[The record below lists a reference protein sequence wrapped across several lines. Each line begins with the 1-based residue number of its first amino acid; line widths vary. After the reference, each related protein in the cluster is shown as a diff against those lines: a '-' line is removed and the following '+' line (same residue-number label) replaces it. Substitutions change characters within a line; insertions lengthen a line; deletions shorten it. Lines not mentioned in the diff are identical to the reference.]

1 MNLFRQ
7 QKFSIRK
14 FNVGIFSALIAT
26 VTFISINPTTASAAE
41 QNQPAQN
48 QPAQPAD
55 ANAQPNANAGAQ
67 ANPAAQPAAPANQG
81 QPAAQP
87 ANQGGQA
94 NPAGGTAQPAG
105 GAAQPAAGTAQ
116 PAGQGNQADPNNA
129 AQAQPGNQAAPA
141 NQAGQGNN
149 QATPANQ
156 TQPANAPAAAQPAA
170 PVAANAQT
178 QDPNAS
184 NTGEGSINTTLTFD
198 DPAIST
204 DENRQD
210 PTVTVTDKV
219 NGYSLINNGKI
230 GFVNSELRRSDMFDK
245 NNPQNYQARGNVAAL
260 GRVNA
265 NDSTDH
271 GNFNGISKTVNV
283 KPDSELIINFTT
295 MQTNSKQGATNL
307 VIKDAKKNTELATV
321 NVAKTGT
328 AHLFKVPTDA
338 DRLDLQFIPDNTA
351 VADASR
357 ITTNKDGYKY
367 YSFIDNVGL
376 FSGSH
381 LYVKNRDLA
390 PKATN
395 NKEYTINTEIGNNG
409 NFGASL
415 KSDQFKY
422 EVTLPQGV
430 TYVNDSLTTTFP
442 NGNEDS
448 TVLKNM
454 TVNYDQNA
462 NKVTFTSQGVTTA
475 RGTHTKEVLFPDKS
489 LKLSYKVNVA
499 NIDTPKNIDFNEKL
513 TYRTASDV
521 VINNAQPEVT
531 LTADP
536 FSVAVE
542 MNKDALQQQVNSQ
555 VDNSHYTTASIA
567 EYNKLKQQ
575 ADTILNEDANHVE
588 TANRASQT
596 DIDGLVTKLQAAL
609 IDNQA
614 AIAELDAKAQEK
626 VTAAQQSKK
635 VTQDE
640 VAALVTKINNDKNN
654 AIAEINKQT
663 TSQGVTTEKDNGIAV
678 LEQDVITP
686 TVKPQ
691 AKQDIIQAVTT
702 RKQQIKK
709 SNASL
714 QDEKDVANDKIGKIE
729 TKAIKDIGAAT
740 TNAQVEAIKTK
751 AINDI
756 NQTTPATTAKA
767 AALEEFDEV
776 VQAQI
781 DQAPLNPDTTNEE
794 VAEAIE
800 RINAAKVSGVKAI
813 ETTMTAQDLERVKN
827 EEISKIENI
836 TDSTQT
842 KMDAYNE
849 VKQAATARKAQ
860 NATVSNATNEEVAE
874 ADAAVEAAQ
883 KQGLHDI
890 QVVKSKQEVADTK
903 SKVLDKIN
911 AIQTQAKVKPAADTE
926 VENAYNTRKQEIQN
940 SNASTTEEKQ
950 AAYTELDTKKQEAR
964 TNLDTANS
972 NSEVAT
978 AKDNGIAAINQ
989 VQAATT
995 KKSDAKAEIAQKA
1008 SERKTAIEAMN
1019 DSTTEEQQ
1027 AAKDKVDQ
1035 AVVTAN
1041 ADIDNAAANADIDN
1055 AAANADVDN
1064 AKTTNEATIAAIT
1077 PDANVKPA
1085 AKQAIADKVQAQET
1099 AINANNG
1106 STTEEKEAAKQQV
1119 QTEKTTADTAIDGAH
1134 SNAEVEAAKNAEIA
1148 KIEAIQPAT
1157 TTKDDAK
1164 QAIATKANERKTAI
1178 AQTQDI
1184 TAEEI
1189 AAANA
1194 DVDNAVTQ
1202 ANSNIEAANSQNDVD
1217 QAKTTGETSI
1227 DQVTPTVNKKVTA
1240 RNEITAILNNKL
1252 QEIQATPDAT
1262 DEEKQAADAEANTEN
1277 GKANQA
1283 ISAAITNAQVDE
1295 AKANAEAAINAVTPK
1310 VVKKQAAK
1318 DEIDQLQATQTNVI
1332 NNDQN
1337 ATTEEKEAAIQQLAT
1352 AVTDA
1357 KNNITA
1363 ATDDNGVDQAK
1374 DAGKNSIQSTQP
1386 ATAVKLNAKNDVDQ
1400 AVTTQNQAID
1410 NTTGATTE
1418 EKNAAKDLVLKAKEK
1433 AYLDILNAQT
1443 TNDVTQIKDQAVTDI
1458 QGITADTTI
1467 KDVAK
1472 DELATKAN
1480 EQKALIAQTA
1490 DATTEEKEQA
1500 NQQVDAQ
1507 LTQGN
1512 QNIENAQS
1520 IDDVNTAKENA
1531 IQAIDPIQAS
1541 TDVKT
1546 NARAEL
1552 LTEMQNKIT
1561 EILSDNTT
1569 TNEEKGKDIEPV
1581 RATYEEGLNNI
1592 NTANTTGD
1600 VTTAKDTAV
1609 QKVQQLH
1616 ANPVKK
1622 PAGKTALDQAAA
1634 DRKTQIEQTPNASQ
1648 QEINDAKQEVDAALN
1663 QAKTNVD
1670 QSSTNEYVDNAVKEG
1685 KAKINAVKTFSE
1697 YKKDA
1702 LAKIADAY
1710 NAKVNEADNSNAS
1723 TSSEIAEAKQKLA
1736 ELKQTADQNVNQA
1749 TSKDDIEVQ
1758 IHNDLDNINDYTI
1771 PTGKKES
1778 ATTDL
1783 YAYADQKKNNI
1794 SADTNATQDEK
1805 QQAIKQ
1811 VDQNVQTALESINN
1825 GVDNGDVDDALT
1837 QGKAAIDAIQVDATV
1852 KPKANQAIEVKA
1864 EDTKESIDQSDQL
1877 TAEEKTEALAMIKQ
1891 ITDQAKQGITDATTT
1906 AEVEK
1911 AKAQGLEAFDNIQI
1925 DSTEKQKAI
1934 EELET
1939 ALDQIEAGV
1948 NVDAD
1953 ATTEEKEAFTN
1964 ALEDILSKATEDIS
1978 DQTTNAE
1985 IATVKNSALEQLK
1998 AQRINPE
2005 VKKNALEAIREVVNK
2020 QIEIIK
2026 NADADASAKE
2036 IARTDLGRYFDR
2048 FADKLDK
2055 TQTNAEVAELQ
2066 NVTIPAIEAIVPQN
2080 DPDANDTN
2088 NGIDNNDATANSNAN
2103 ATPENTGQP
2112 NVSETTDNGKAD
2124 ASPTTPNNSDA
2135 ATGETTATSAT
2146 DDANDKPQANNN
2158 SSVDAS
2164 TNSPTMDNDVTS
2176 KPEVESTNNGTTDKP
2191 VTETDN
2197 ATPAE
2202 STTNNNSTT
2211 TATNENAPTGSTAT
2225 APTTASTE
2233 AASSADSKDNASV
2246 NDSKQNAEVNN
2257 SAESQSTN
2265 GKVAQPKSENK
2276 AKAEKDGRDS
2286 TNQSMVE
2293 STTETL
2299 PSADITEPNV
2309 PSNTSKDKEE
2319 STTNQTDA
2327 GQLKSETNVASNEA
2341 DKSPSKADTE
2351 VSNKPSTSASS
2362 EAKDKMTSTNVSQ
2375 KDDTATAD
2383 TNDTQT
2389 SVGPVANN
2397 KAKDMQTNDTQKS
2410 VGSVANNKAT
2420 QNDGANAS
2428 PATVSNGSNSAN
2440 QDMLNV
2446 TKPEENKVKTKSA
2459 QQGKVNKPKQQAKTL
2474 PDTGMSHNDDLPY
2487 AELALGAGMAF
2498 LIRRFTKKDQQTEE

>member
-26 VTFISINPTTASAAE
+26 VTFISTNPTTASAAE

-55 ANAQPNANAGAQ
+55 ANTQPNANAGAQ
-67 ANPAAQPAAPANQG
+67 ANPAAQPA
-81 QPAAQP
+81 
-87 ANQGGQA
+87 NQGGQA
-94 NPAGGTAQPAG
+94 NPAGG
-105 GAAQPAAGTAQ
+105 AAQPNTQ

-129 AQAQPGNQAAPA
+129 AQAQPG
-141 NQAGQGNN
+141 N

-245 NNPQNYQARGNVAAL
+245 NNPQNYQAKGNVAAL

-415 KSDQFKY
+415 KADQFKY

-588 TANRASQT
+588 TANRASQA

-729 TKAIKDIGAAT
+729 TKAIKDIDAAT

-756 NQTTPATTAKA
+756 NQTAPATTAKA

-813 ETTMTAQDLERVKN
+813 EATTTAQDLERVKN

-950 AAYTELDTKKQEAR
+950 AAYTELDAKKQEAR
-964 TNLDTANS
+964 TNLDAANT
-972 NSEVAT
+972 NSDVTT

-1035 AVVTAN
+1035 VVVT
-1041 ADIDNAAANADIDN
+1041 ANADIDN

-1077 PDANVKPA
+1077 PDANVKPT

-1099 AINANNG
+1099 AIDANNG
-1106 STTEEKEAAKQQV
+1106 ATTEEKEAAKQQV
-1119 QTEKTTADTAIDGAH
+1119 QTEKTAADAAIDAAH
-1134 SNAEVEAAKNAEIA
+1134 SNVEVEAAKNAEIA

-1157 TTKDDAK
+1157 TTKDNAK

-1227 DQVTPTVNKKVTA
+1227 DQVTPTVNKKATA

-1252 QEIQATPDAT
+1252 QAIQATPDAT
-1262 DEEKQAADAEANTEN
+1262 NEEKQAADAEANTEN
-1277 GKANQA
+1277 GKAIQA
-1283 ISAAITNAQVDE
+1283 IAAATTNADVDE

-1337 ATTEEKEAAIQQLAT
+1337 ATNEEKEAAIQQLAT

-1386 ATAVKLNAKNDVDQ
+1386 ATAVKSNAKNDVDQ

-1433 AYLDILNAQT
+1433 AYQDILNAQT
-1443 TNDVTQIKDQAVTDI
+1443 TNDVTQIKDQAVADI

-1520 IDDVNTAKENA
+1520 IDDVNTAKDNA

-1561 EILSDNTT
+1561 EILNNNET
-1569 TNEEKGKDIEPV
+1569 TNEEKGNDIGPV
-1581 RATYEEGLNNI
+1581 RAAYEEGLNNI
-1592 NTANTTGD
+1592 NAATTTAD

-1622 PAGKTALDQAAA
+1622 PAGKKELDQAAA
-1634 DRKTQIEQTPNASQ
+1634 DKKTQIEQTPNASQ
-1648 QEINDAKQEVDAALN
+1648 Q
-1663 QAKTNVD
+1663 
-1670 QSSTNEYVDNAVKEG
+1670 
-1685 KAKINAVKTFSE
+1685 
-1697 YKKDA
+1697 
-1702 LAKIADAY
+1702 
-1710 NAKVNEADNSNAS
+1710 
-1723 TSSEIAEAKQKLA
+1723 EIAEAKQKLA

-1998 AQRINPE
+1998 AQRINPV

-2055 TQTNAEVAELQ
+2055 TQTNTEVAELQ

-2088 NGIDNNDATANSNAN
+2088 NGTDNNDATANSNAN

-2135 ATGETTATSAT
+2135 ATGETTVTSAT
-2146 DDANDKPQANNN
+2146 DDAKDKPQANNN
-2158 SSVDAS
+2158 SSADAS

-2176 KPEVESTNNGTTDKP
+2176 KPKVESTNNGTTDKP

-2211 TATNENAPTGSTAT
+2211 TATNENAPTGSTTT

-2319 STTNQTDA
+2319 STSNQTDA
-2327 GQLKSETNVASNEA
+2327 GQPKSETNVASNEA

-2389 SVGPVANN
+2389 SVGPDANN
-2397 KAKDMQTNDTQKS
+2397 KAMQN
-2410 VGSVANNKAT
+2410 G
-2420 QNDGANAS
+2420 GANAS
-2428 PATVSNGSNSAN
+2428 SATVSNGSHSMH
-2440 QDMLNV
+2440 QDMLKV
-2446 TKPEENKVKTKSA
+2446 TNTDDHQAKTKSA

>member
-55 ANAQPNANAGAQ
+55 ASAQPNANAGAQ
-67 ANPAAQPAAPANQG
+67 ANPTAQPAAPANQG
-81 QPAAQP
+81 GQADPA

-94 NPAGGTAQPAG
+94 TPAAGTT
-105 GAAQPAAGTAQ
+105 QPAAGTTQPAAGTTQ

-129 AQAQPGNQAAPA
+129 VQAQPGNQAAPA

-149 QATPANQ
+149 QATPNNAAPANQ

-170 PVAANAQT
+170 PVAANAQP
-178 QDPNAS
+178 QDPNAN

-204 DENRQD
+204 NDNRQD
-210 PTVTVTDKV
+210 PTVTVTDHV

-415 KSDQFKY
+415 KADQFKY

-555 VDNSHYTTASIA
+555 VDDSHYTTASIA

-588 TANRASQT
+588 TANRASQA

-663 TSQGVTTEKDNGIAV
+663 TAQGVTTEKDNGIAV

-729 TKAIKDIGAAT
+729 TKAIKDIDAAT

-756 NQTTPATTAKA
+756 NQTAPATTAKA

-800 RINAAKVSGVKAI
+800 RINKAKVSGVKAI
-813 ETTMTAQDLERVKN
+813 EATTTAQELERVKN
-827 EEISKIENI
+827 EEIFKIENI

-842 KMDAYNE
+842 KMDAYKE

-860 NATVSNATNEEVAE
+860 NATVSNATDEEVAE
-874 ADAAVEAAQ
+874 ANAAVDAAQTE
-883 KQGLHDI
+883 GLHDI
-890 QVVKSKQEVADTK
+890 QVVKSQQEVADTK
-903 SKVLDKIN
+903 AKVLDKIN
-911 AIQTQAKVKPAADTE
+911 AIQTQARVKPAADRE
-926 VENAYNTRKQEIQN
+926 VDNAYNTRKQEIQN
-940 SNASTTEEKQ
+940 SNAS
-950 AAYTELDTKKQEAR
+950 
-964 TNLDTANS
+964 
-972 NSEVAT
+972 
-978 AKDNGIAAINQ
+978 
-989 VQAATT
+989 
-995 KKSDAKAEIAQKA
+995 
-1008 SERKTAIEAMN
+1008 
-1019 DSTTEEQQ
+1019 
-1027 AAKDKVDQ
+1027 
-1035 AVVTAN
+1035 
-1041 ADIDNAAANADIDN
+1041 
-1055 AAANADVDN
+1055 
-1064 AKTTNEATIAAIT
+1064 
-1077 PDANVKPA
+1077 
-1085 AKQAIADKVQAQET
+1085 
-1099 AINANNG
+1099 
-1106 STTEEKEAAKQQV
+1106 
-1119 QTEKTTADTAIDGAH
+1119 
-1134 SNAEVEAAKNAEIA
+1134 
-1148 KIEAIQPAT
+1148 
-1157 TTKDDAK
+1157 
-1164 QAIATKANERKTAI
+1164 
-1178 AQTQDI
+1178 
-1184 TAEEI
+1184 
-1189 AAANA
+1189 
-1194 DVDNAVTQ
+1194 
-1202 ANSNIEAANSQNDVD
+1202 
-1217 QAKTTGETSI
+1217 
-1227 DQVTPTVNKKVTA
+1227 
-1240 RNEITAILNNKL
+1240 
-1252 QEIQATPDAT
+1252 
-1262 DEEKQAADAEANTEN
+1262 
-1277 GKANQA
+1277 
-1283 ISAAITNAQVDE
+1283 
-1295 AKANAEAAINAVTPK
+1295 
-1310 VVKKQAAK
+1310 
-1318 DEIDQLQATQTNVI
+1318 
-1332 NNDQN
+1332 
-1337 ATTEEKEAAIQQLAT
+1337 
-1352 AVTDA
+1352 
-1357 KNNITA
+1357 
-1363 ATDDNGVDQAK
+1363 
-1374 DAGKNSIQSTQP
+1374 
-1386 ATAVKLNAKNDVDQ
+1386 
-1400 AVTTQNQAID
+1400 
-1410 NTTGATTE
+1410 
-1418 EKNAAKDLVLKAKEK
+1418 
-1433 AYLDILNAQT
+1433 
-1443 TNDVTQIKDQAVTDI
+1443 
-1458 QGITADTTI
+1458 
-1467 KDVAK
+1467 
-1472 DELATKAN
+1472 
-1480 EQKALIAQTA
+1480 
-1490 DATTEEKEQA
+1490 
-1500 NQQVDAQ
+1500 
-1507 LTQGN
+1507 
-1512 QNIENAQS
+1512 
-1520 IDDVNTAKENA
+1520 
-1531 IQAIDPIQAS
+1531 
-1541 TDVKT
+1541 
-1546 NARAEL
+1546 
-1552 LTEMQNKIT
+1552 
-1561 EILSDNTT
+1561 
-1569 TNEEKGKDIEPV
+1569 
-1581 RATYEEGLNNI
+1581 
-1592 NTANTTGD
+1592 
-1600 VTTAKDTAV
+1600 
-1609 QKVQQLH
+1609 
-1616 ANPVKK
+1616 
-1622 PAGKTALDQAAA
+1622 
-1634 DRKTQIEQTPNASQ
+1634 
-1648 QEINDAKQEVDAALN
+1648 
-1663 QAKTNVD
+1663 
-1670 QSSTNEYVDNAVKEG
+1670 
-1685 KAKINAVKTFSE
+1685 
-1697 YKKDA
+1697 
-1702 LAKIADAY
+1702 
-1710 NAKVNEADNSNAS
+1710 
-1723 TSSEIAEAKQKLA
+1723 
-1736 ELKQTADQNVNQA
+1736 
-1749 TSKDDIEVQ
+1749 
-1758 IHNDLDNINDYTI
+1758 
-1771 PTGKKES
+1771 
-1778 ATTDL
+1778 
-1783 YAYADQKKNNI
+1783 
-1794 SADTNATQDEK
+1794 
-1805 QQAIKQ
+1805 
-1811 VDQNVQTALESINN
+1811 
-1825 GVDNGDVDDALT
+1825 
-1837 QGKAAIDAIQVDATV
+1837 
-1852 KPKANQAIEVKA
+1852 
-1864 EDTKESIDQSDQL
+1864 
-1877 TAEEKTEALAMIKQ
+1877 
-1891 ITDQAKQGITDATTT
+1891 
-1906 AEVEK
+1906 
-1911 AKAQGLEAFDNIQI
+1911 
-1925 DSTEKQKAI
+1925 
-1934 EELET
+1934 
-1939 ALDQIEAGV
+1939 
-1948 NVDAD
+1948 
-1953 ATTEEKEAFTN
+1953 TTEEKEAFTN

-2055 TQTNAEVAELQ
+2055 TQTNAEVDELQ
-2066 NVTIPAIEAIVPQN
+2066 NVTIPAIEAIVPQK
-2080 DPDANDTN
+2080 DPNANDTN
-2088 NGIDNNDATANSNAN
+2088 SGSDNNDATANSNTN

-2112 NVSETTDNGKAD
+2112 NVTESTDNANAD
-2124 ASPTTPNNSDA
+2124 TSSTTTNNHNDS
-2135 ATGETTATSAT
+2135 ATGETTGTSTNNSST
-2146 DDANDKPQANNN
+2146 DDANDKPTANNN

-2164 TNSPTMDNDVTS
+2164 TDNSATGNGTTD
-2176 KPEVESTNNGTTDKP
+2176 KPAVELTNNGTTDKP
-2191 VTETDN
+2191 ATTESTET
-2197 ATPAE
+2197 T
-2202 STTNNNSTT
+2202 
-2211 TATNENAPTGSTAT
+2211 STA
-2225 APTTASTE
+2225 
-2233 AASSADSKDNASV
+2233 DRKDNASV
-2246 NDSKQNAEVNN
+2246 NASNQNAEVNN
-2257 SAESQSTN
+2257 SAESQPIN

-2276 AKAEKDGRDS
+2276 AKVEKDGRDS

-2319 STTNQTDA
+2319 STSNQTDA

-2341 DKSPSKADTE
+2341 DKSPSKADTA

-2362 EAKDKMTSTNVSQ
+2362 ETKDKATSTEDSQ
-2375 KDDTATAD
+2375 KADMATAD
-2383 TNDTQT
+2383 T
-2389 SVGPVANN
+2389 
-2397 KAKDMQTNDTQKS
+2397 KDNQAAIGATAD
-2410 VGSVANNKAT
+2410 VNNKAT

-2428 PATVSNGSNSAN
+2428 PVTVSNGSHSMHH
-2440 QDMLNV
+2440 DMLKV
-2446 TKPEENKVKTKSA
+2446 TNTDKHEAKATSA
-2459 QQGKVNKPKQQAKTL
+2459 QQGKENKAKQQAKTL

>member
-26 VTFISINPTTASAAE
+26 VTFISTNPTTASAAE

-48 QPAQPAD
+48 QP
-55 ANAQPNANAGAQ
+55 
-67 ANPAAQPAAPANQG
+67 
-81 QPAAQP
+81 
-87 ANQGGQA
+87 
-94 NPAGGTAQPAG
+94 
-105 GAAQPAAGTAQ
+105 AQ

-129 AQAQPGNQAAPA
+129 AQAQPGNQATPA

-149 QATPANQ
+149 QATPNNNATPANQ
-156 TQPANAPAAAQPAA
+156 TQPVNAPAAAQP
-170 PVAANAQT
+170 AANAQT

-245 NNPQNYQARGNVAAL
+245 NNPQNYQAKGNVAAL

-729 TKAIKDIGAAT
+729 TKAIKDIDAAT

-813 ETTMTAQDLERVKN
+813 EATTTAQDLERVKN

-849 VKQAATARKAQ
+849 VKQAVTARKAQ

-874 ADAAVEAAQ
+874 ADAAVDAAQ

-940 SNASTTEEKQ
+940 SNASTTEEKE
-950 AAYTELDTKKQEAR
+950 AAYTELDAKKQEAR
-964 TNLDTANS
+964 TNLDAANT
-972 NSEVAT
+972 NSDVTT

-1041 ADIDNAAANADIDN
+1041 ADIDNAAANAD
-1055 AAANADVDN
+1055 VDN

-1077 PDANVKPA
+1077 PDSNVKPA

-1099 AINANNG
+1099 AIDANNG

-1119 QTEKTTADTAIDGAH
+1119 QTEKTAADAAIDAAH

-1157 TTKDDAK
+1157 TTKDNAK
-1164 QAIATKANERKTAI
+1164 EAIATKANERKTAI

-1227 DQVTPTVNKKVTA
+1227 DQVTPTVNKKATA
-1240 RNEITAILNNKL
+1240 RNEITTILNNKL

-1283 ISAAITNAQVDE
+1283 ISAATTNAQVDE

-1318 DEIDQLQATQTNVI
+1318 DEIDQLQAAQTAVI

-1337 ATTEEKEAAIQQLAT
+1337 ATNEEKEAAIQLAT

-1363 ATDDNGVDQAK
+1363 AADNNGVDTAK

-1386 ATAVKLNAKNDVDQ
+1386 ATAVKSNAKNDVDQ

-1418 EKNAAKDLVLKAKEK
+1418 EKNAAKDLVSKAKEK
-1433 AYLDILNAQT
+1433 AYQDILNAQT
-1443 TNDVTQIKDQAVTDI
+1443 TNDVTQIKDQAVADI

-1472 DELATKAN
+1472 GELAAKAN
-1480 EQKALIAQTA
+1480 EQKALIAQTV
-1490 DATTEEKEQA
+1490 DATTEEKDQA

-1520 IDDVNTAKENA
+1520 IDDVNTAKDNA

-1552 LTEMQNKIT
+1552 LNEMQNKIT
-1561 EILSDNTT
+1561 EILNDNTT
-1569 TNEEKGKDIEPV
+1569 TNEEKGKDIGPV
-1581 RATYEEGLNNI
+1581 RAAYEEGLNNI
-1592 NTANTTGD
+1592 NAATTTGD

-1702 LAKIADAY
+1702 LAKIADTY
-1710 NAKVNEADNSNAS
+1710 NVKVNEADNSNAS

-1771 PTGKKES
+1771 PTGKKET

-2233 AASSADSKDNASV
+2233 PASSADSKDNASV

-2375 KDDTATAD
+2375 KDDT
-2383 TNDTQT
+2383 QT

-2446 TKPEENKVKTKSA
+2446 TKPEENKANAKSD

-2487 AELALGAGMAF
+2487 AELALCAGMAF

>member
-26 VTFISINPTTASAAE
+26 VTFISTNPTTASAAE

-55 ANAQPNANAGAQ
+55 ANTQPNANAGAQ

-94 NPAGGTAQPAG
+94 NPAGG
-105 GAAQPAAGTAQ
+105 AAQPNTQ

-149 QATPANQ
+149 QATPNNNATPANQ
-156 TQPANAPAAAQPAA
+156 TQPANAPAAVQPAA

-245 NNPQNYQARGNVAAL
+245 NNPQNYQAKGNVAAL

-395 NKEYTINTEIGNNG
+395 NKEYTINTAIGNNG

-415 KSDQFKY
+415 KADQFKY

-588 TANRASQT
+588 TANRASQA

-626 VTAAQQSKK
+626 VTAGQQSKK

-729 TKAIKDIGAAT
+729 TKAIKDIDAAT

-813 ETTMTAQDLERVKN
+813 EATTTAQDLERVKN

-860 NATVSNATNEEVAE
+860 NATVSNATDEEVAE
-874 ADAAVEAAQ
+874 ANAAVDAAQTE
-883 KQGLHDI
+883 GLHDI
-890 QVVKSKQEVADTK
+890 QVVKSQQEVADTK
-903 SKVLDKIN
+903 AKVLDKIN
-911 AIQTQAKVKPAADTE
+911 AIQTQARVKPAADTE

-940 SNASTTEEKQ
+940 SNASTTEEKE
-950 AAYTELDTKKQEAR
+950 AAYTELDAKKQEAR
-964 TNLDTANS
+964 TNLDAANT
-972 NSEVAT
+972 NSAVTT
-978 AKDNGIAAINQ
+978 AKDNSIAAINQ

-1019 DSTTEEQQ
+1019 ASTTEEQQ
-1027 AAKDKVDQ
+1027 AAKEKVDQ
-1035 AVVTAN
+1035 AVLSAN
-1041 ADIDNAAANADIDN
+1041 ADIDNATANT
-1055 AAANADVDN
+1055 DVDN
-1064 AKTTNEATIAAIT
+1064 VKTTNEATIAAIT
-1077 PDANVKPA
+1077 PDANVKPT

-1099 AINANNG
+1099 AIDANNG
-1106 STTEEKEAAKQQV
+1106 ATTEEKAAAKQQV

-1189 AAANA
+1189 AAANVN
-1194 DVDNAVTQ
+1194 VDNAVTE

-1217 QAKTTGETSI
+1217 QAKTTGENSI
-1227 DQVTPTVNKKVTA
+1227 DQVTPTVNKKATA

-1283 ISAAITNAQVDE
+1283 ISAATTNAQVDE

-1310 VVKKQAAK
+1310 VVKKKAAK

-1386 ATAVKLNAKNDVDQ
+1386 ATAVKSNAKNDVDQ

-1433 AYLDILNAQT
+1433 AYQDILNAQT
-1443 TNDVTQIKDQAVTDI
+1443 TNDVTQIKDQAVADI

-1520 IDDVNTAKENA
+1520 IDDVNTAKDNA

-1561 EILSDNTT
+1561 EILNNNET
-1569 TNEEKGKDIEPV
+1569 TNEEKGNDIGPV
-1581 RATYEEGLNNI
+1581 RAAYEEGLNNI
-1592 NTANTTGD
+1592 NAATTTGD

-1622 PAGKTALDQAAA
+1622 PAGKKELDQAAA
-1634 DRKTQIEQTPNASQ
+1634 DKKTQIEQTPNASQ
-1648 QEINDAKQEVDAALN
+1648 QEINDAKQEVDTELN

-1702 LAKIADAY
+1702 LAKIEDAY

-2026 NADADASAKE
+2026 NADASAKE

-2265 GKVAQPKSENK
+2265 DKVAQPKSENK

-2362 EAKDKMTSTNVSQ
+2362 EAKEKMTSTNVSQ

-2383 TNDTQT
+2383 TNDTQ
-2389 SVGPVANN
+2389 
-2397 KAKDMQTNDTQKS
+2397 KS
-2410 VGSVANNKAT
+2410 VGSAANNKAT

-2446 TKPEENKVKTKSA
+2446 TKPEENKANAKSD
-2459 QQGKVNKPKQQAKTL
+2459 QQGKVNKAKQQAKTL

>member
-26 VTFISINPTTASAAE
+26 VTFISTNPTTASAAE

-55 ANAQPNANAGAQ
+55 ANTQPNANAGAQ
-67 ANPAAQPAAPANQG
+67 ANPAAQPA
-81 QPAAQP
+81 
-87 ANQGGQA
+87 NQGGQA
-94 NPAGGTAQPAG
+94 NPAGGA
-105 GAAQPAAGTAQ
+105 AQ

-149 QATPANQ
+149 QATPNNNATPANQ

-245 NNPQNYQARGNVAAL
+245 NNPQNYQAKGNVAAL

-271 GNFNGISKTVNV
+271 GNFNGITKTVNV

-415 KSDQFKY
+415 KADQFKY

-454 TVNYDQNA
+454 TVNYDQTA

-588 TANRASQT
+588 TANRASQA

-614 AIAELDAKAQEK
+614 AIAELDTKAQEK

-729 TKAIKDIGAAT
+729 TKAIKDIDAAT

-767 AALEEFDEV
+767 AAIEEFDEV

-813 ETTMTAQDLERVKN
+813 EATTTAQDLERVKN
-827 EEISKIENI
+827 EEIFKIENI

-842 KMDAYNE
+842 KMDAYKE
-849 VKQAATARKAQ
+849 VRQAATARKAQ
-860 NATVSNATNEEVAE
+860 NATVSNATDEEVAE
-874 ADAAVEAAQ
+874 ANAAVDAAQTE
-883 KQGLHDI
+883 GLHDI
-890 QVVKSKQEVADTK
+890 QVVKSQQEVADTK
-903 SKVLDKIN
+903 AKVLDKIN

-940 SNASTTEEKQ
+940 SNASTTEEKE
-950 AAYTELDTKKQEAR
+950 AAYTELDAKKQEAR
-964 TNLDTANS
+964 TNLDAANT
-972 NSEVAT
+972 NSDVTT

-1041 ADIDNAAANADIDN
+1041 ADIDNATANT
-1055 AAANADVDN
+1055 DVDN

-1099 AINANNG
+1099 AIDANNG

-1119 QTEKTTADTAIDGAH
+1119 QTEKTAADAAIDAAH
-1134 SNAEVEAAKNAEIA
+1134 SNVEVEAAKNAEIA

-1157 TTKDDAK
+1157 TTKDNAK

-1227 DQVTPTVNKKVTA
+1227 DQVTPTVNKKATA

-1283 ISAAITNAQVDE
+1283 ISAATTNAQVDE

-1337 ATTEEKEAAIQQLAT
+1337 ATNEEKEAAIQQLAT

-1363 ATDDNGVDQAK
+1363 ATDDNGVDTAK

-1386 ATAVKLNAKNDVDQ
+1386 ATAVTDAKNEVDQ

-1433 AYLDILNAQT
+1433 AYQDILNAQT
-1443 TNDVTQIKDQAVTDI
+1443 TNDVTQIKDQAVADI

-1520 IDDVNTAKENA
+1520 IDDVNTAKDNA

-1561 EILSDNTT
+1561 EILNNNET
-1569 TNEEKGKDIEPV
+1569 TNEEKGNDIGPV
-1581 RATYEEGLNNI
+1581 RAAYEEGLNNI
-1592 NTANTTGD
+1592 NAATTTGD

-1622 PAGKTALDQAAA
+1622 PAGKKELDQAAA
-1634 DRKTQIEQTPNASQ
+1634 DKKTQIEQTPNASQ
-1648 QEINDAKQEVDAALN
+1648 QEINDAKQEVDTELN

-1702 LAKIADAY
+1702 LAKIEDAY

-1811 VDQNVQTALESINN
+1811 VDQNVQTALENINN

-1837 QGKAAIDAIQVDATV
+1837 QGKAAIDTIQVDATV
-1852 KPKANQAIEVKA
+1852 KPKANQAIEAKA
-1864 EDTKESIDQSDQL
+1864 EDTKESIDHSDQL

-1998 AQRINPE
+1998 AQRINPV

-2055 TQTNAEVAELQ
+2055 TQTNTEVAELQ

-2080 DPDANDTN
+2080 DQDANDTN
-2088 NGIDNNDATANSNAN
+2088 NGTDNNDATANSNAN

-2135 ATGETTATSAT
+2135 ATGETTVTSAT
-2146 DDANDKPQANNN
+2146 DDAKDKPQANNN
-2158 SSVDAS
+2158 SSADAS

-2383 TNDTQT
+2383 TNDTQK

-2410 VGSVANNKAT
+2410 VGSAANNKAT

-2428 PATVSNGSNSAN
+2428 PATVSNGSHSMH

-2446 TKPEENKVKTKSA
+2446 TKPEENKANAKSD

>member
-26 VTFISINPTTASAAE
+26 VTFISTNPTTASAAE

-55 ANAQPNANAGAQ
+55 ANTQPNANAGAQ

-94 NPAGGTAQPAG
+94 NPAGG
-105 GAAQPAAGTAQ
+105 AAQPNTQ

-149 QATPANQ
+149 QATPNNNATPANQ
-156 TQPANAPAAAQPAA
+156 TQPANAPAAVQPAA

-245 NNPQNYQARGNVAAL
+245 NNPQNYQAKGNVAAL

-295 MQTNSKQGATNL
+295 MQTNSKQGSTNL

-415 KSDQFKY
+415 KADQFKY

-430 TYVNDSLTTTFP
+430 TYVNNSLTTTFP

-475 RGTHTKEVLFPDKS
+475 RGTHTKEVLFPDKY

-575 ADTILNEDANHVE
+575 ADTILNEDANHVK
-588 TANRASQT
+588 TANRASQA
-596 DIDGLVTKLQAAL
+596 DIDG
-609 IDNQA
+609 
-614 AIAELDAKAQEK
+614 
-626 VTAAQQSKK
+626 
-635 VTQDE
+635 
-640 VAALVTKINNDKNN
+640 LVTKINNDKNN

-663 TSQGVTTEKDNGIAV
+663 TAQGVTTEKDNGIAV

-729 TKAIKDIGAAT
+729 TKAIKDIDAAT

-813 ETTMTAQDLERVKN
+813 EATTTAQDLERVKN

-874 ADAAVEAAQ
+874 ADAAVDAAQ

-940 SNASTTEEKQ
+940 SNASTTEEKE

-964 TNLDTANS
+964 TNLDAANT
-972 NSEVAT
+972 NSDVTT

-1041 ADIDNAAANADIDN
+1041 ADIDNATANT
-1055 AAANADVDN
+1055 DVDN

-1077 PDANVKPA
+1077 PDANVKPQ

-1099 AINANNG
+1099 AIDANNG

-1119 QTEKTTADTAIDGAH
+1119 QTEKTAADAAIDAAH
-1134 SNAEVEAAKNAEIA
+1134 SNVEVEAAKNAEIA

-1157 TTKDDAK
+1157 TTKDNAK

-1227 DQVTPTVNKKVTA
+1227 DQVTPTVNKKATA

-1283 ISAAITNAQVDE
+1283 ISAATTNAQVDE

-1337 ATTEEKEAAIQQLAT
+1337 ATNEEKEAAIQQLAT

-1363 ATDDNGVDQAK
+1363 ATDDNGVDTAK

-1386 ATAVKLNAKNDVDQ
+1386 ATAVKSNAKNEVDQ

-1433 AYLDILNAQT
+1433 AYQDILNAQT
-1443 TNDVTQIKDQAVTDI
+1443 TNDVTQIKDQAVADI

-1520 IDDVNTAKENA
+1520 IDDVNTAKDNA

-1561 EILSDNTT
+1561 EILNNNET
-1569 TNEEKGKDIEPV
+1569 TNEEKGNDIGPV
-1581 RATYEEGLNNI
+1581 RAAYEEGLNNI
-1592 NTANTTGD
+1592 NAATTTGD

-1622 PAGKTALDQAAA
+1622 PAGKKELDQAAA
-1634 DRKTQIEQTPNASQ
+1634 DKKTQIEQTPNASQ
-1648 QEINDAKQEVDAALN
+1648 QEINDAKQEVDTELN

-1702 LAKIADAY
+1702 LAKIEDAY

-1811 VDQNVQTALESINN
+1811 VDQNVQTALENINN

-1837 QGKAAIDAIQVDATV
+1837 QGKAAIDTIQVDATV
-1852 KPKANQAIEVKA
+1852 KPKANQAIEAKA
-1864 EDTKESIDQSDQL
+1864 EDTKESIDHSDQL

-1998 AQRINPE
+1998 AQRINPV

-2055 TQTNAEVAELQ
+2055 TQTNTEVAELQ

-2088 NGIDNNDATANSNAN
+2088 NGTDNNDATANSNAN

-2135 ATGETTATSAT
+2135 ATGETTVTSAT
-2146 DDANDKPQANNN
+2146 DDAKDKPQANNN
-2158 SSVDAS
+2158 SSADAS

-2410 VGSVANNKAT
+2410 VGSAANNKAT

-2428 PATVSNGSNSAN
+2428 PATVSNGSHSMH

-2446 TKPEENKVKTKSA
+2446 TKPEENKANAKSD

>member
-1 MNLFRQ
+1 M
-7 QKFSIRK
+7 
-14 FNVGIFSALIAT
+14 
-26 VTFISINPTTASAAE
+26 
-41 QNQPAQN
+41 
-48 QPAQPAD
+48 
-55 ANAQPNANAGAQ
+55 
-67 ANPAAQPAAPANQG
+67 
-81 QPAAQP
+81 
-87 ANQGGQA
+87 
-94 NPAGGTAQPAG
+94 
-105 GAAQPAAGTAQ
+105 
-116 PAGQGNQADPNNA
+116 
-129 AQAQPGNQAAPA
+129 
-141 NQAGQGNN
+141 
-149 QATPANQ
+149 
-156 TQPANAPAAAQPAA
+156 
-170 PVAANAQT
+170 
-178 QDPNAS
+178 
-184 NTGEGSINTTLTFD
+184 
-198 DPAIST
+198 
-204 DENRQD
+204 
-210 PTVTVTDKV
+210 
-219 NGYSLINNGKI
+219 
-230 GFVNSELRRSDMFDK
+230 
-245 NNPQNYQARGNVAAL
+245 
-260 GRVNA
+260 
-265 NDSTDH
+265 
-271 GNFNGISKTVNV
+271 
-283 KPDSELIINFTT
+283 
-295 MQTNSKQGATNL
+295 
-307 VIKDAKKNTELATV
+307 
-321 NVAKTGT
+321 
-328 AHLFKVPTDA
+328 
-338 DRLDLQFIPDNTA
+338 
-351 VADASR
+351 
-357 ITTNKDGYKY
+357 
-367 YSFIDNVGL
+367 
-376 FSGSH
+376 
-381 LYVKNRDLA
+381 
-390 PKATN
+390 
-395 NKEYTINTEIGNNG
+395 
-409 NFGASL
+409 
-415 KSDQFKY
+415 
-422 EVTLPQGV
+422 
-430 TYVNDSLTTTFP
+430 
-442 NGNEDS
+442 
-448 TVLKNM
+448 
-454 TVNYDQNA
+454 
-462 NKVTFTSQGVTTA
+462 
-475 RGTHTKEVLFPDKS
+475 
-489 LKLSYKVNVA
+489 
-499 NIDTPKNIDFNEKL
+499 
-513 TYRTASDV
+513 
-521 VINNAQPEVT
+521 
-531 LTADP
+531 
-536 FSVAVE
+536 
-542 MNKDALQQQVNSQ
+542 
-555 VDNSHYTTASIA
+555 
-567 EYNKLKQQ
+567 
-575 ADTILNEDANHVE
+575 
-588 TANRASQT
+588 
-596 DIDGLVTKLQAAL
+596 
-609 IDNQA
+609 
-614 AIAELDAKAQEK
+614 
-626 VTAAQQSKK
+626 
-635 VTQDE
+635 
-640 VAALVTKINNDKNN
+640 
-654 AIAEINKQT
+654 
-663 TSQGVTTEKDNGIAV
+663 
-678 LEQDVITP
+678 
-686 TVKPQ
+686 
-691 AKQDIIQAVTT
+691 
-702 RKQQIKK
+702 
-709 SNASL
+709 
-714 QDEKDVANDKIGKIE
+714 
-729 TKAIKDIGAAT
+729 
-740 TNAQVEAIKTK
+740 
-751 AINDI
+751 
-756 NQTTPATTAKA
+756 
-767 AALEEFDEV
+767 
-776 VQAQI
+776 
-781 DQAPLNPDTTNEE
+781 
-794 VAEAIE
+794 
-800 RINAAKVSGVKAI
+800 
-813 ETTMTAQDLERVKN
+813 
-827 EEISKIENI
+827 
-836 TDSTQT
+836 
-842 KMDAYNE
+842 
-849 VKQAATARKAQ
+849 
-860 NATVSNATNEEVAE
+860 
-874 ADAAVEAAQ
+874 
-883 KQGLHDI
+883 
-890 QVVKSKQEVADTK
+890 ADTK
-903 SKVLDKIN
+903 AKVLDKIN
-911 AIQTQAKVKPAADTE
+911 AIQTQARVKPAADRE
-926 VENAYNTRKQEIQN
+926 VDNAYNTRKQEIQN
-940 SNASTTEEKQ
+940 SNTSTTEEKE
-950 AAYTELDTKKQEAR
+950 AAYTQLDAKKQEAR
-964 TNLDTANS
+964 TNLDAANT
-972 NSEVAT
+972 NSAVTT

-1035 AVVTAN
+1035 AVVNAN
-1041 ADIDNAAANADIDN
+1041 ADIDNAAANN
-1055 AAANADVDN
+1055 DVDN

-1077 PDANVKPA
+1077 PDANVKPQ

-1099 AINANNG
+1099 AIDANNG
-1106 STTEEKEAAKQQV
+1106 ATTEEKTAAKQQV

-1164 QAIATKANERKTAI
+1164 QAIATKANERKAAI
-1178 AQTQDI
+1178 AQTQEI

-1194 DVDNAVTQ
+1194 NVDNAVTE
-1202 ANSNIEAANSQNDVD
+1202 ANNHIETANSQNEVD
-1217 QAKTTGETSI
+1217 QAKTTGEASI
-1227 DQVTPTVNKKVTA
+1227 DQVTPTVNKKATA
-1240 RNEITAILNNKL
+1240 RNEITTILNNKL
-1252 QEIQATPDAT
+1252 QAIQATPDAT
-1262 DEEKQAADAEANTEN
+1262 DEEKQAAETEANTEN
-1277 GKANQA
+1277 AKANQA
-1283 ISAAITNAQVDE
+1283 ITAATTNAEVDE
-1295 AKANAEAAINAVTPK
+1295 AKTNAEAAINAVTPK
-1310 VVKKQAAK
+1310 VMKKQAAK
-1318 DEIDQLQATQTNVI
+1318 DEIDQLQAAQTAVI

-1337 ATTEEKEAAIQQLAT
+1337 ATNEEKEAAIQQLAT

-1363 ATDDNGVDQAK
+1363 ATDNNGVDTAK

-1386 ATAVKLNAKNDVDQ
+1386 ATAVKSNAKNEVDQ

-1418 EKNAAKDLVLKAKEK
+1418 EKNAAKDLVSKAKEK
-1433 AYLDILNAQT
+1433 AYQDILNAQT
-1443 TNDVTQIKDQAVTDI
+1443 TNDVTQIKDQAVADI

-1472 DELATKAN
+1472 DELATKAK

-1512 QNIENAQS
+1512 QNIENAKS
-1520 IDDVNTAKENA
+1520 IDDVNTAKDNA

-1552 LTEMQNKIT
+1552 LNEMQNKIT
-1561 EILSDNTT
+1561 EILNDNTT

-1581 RATYEEGLNNI
+1581 RAAYEEGLNNI
-1592 NTANTTGD
+1592 NAATTTGD

-1622 PAGKTALDQAAA
+1622 PAGKTELDQAAA
-1634 DRKTQIEQTPNASQ
+1634 DKKTQIEQTPNASQ

-1663 QAKTNVD
+1663 QAKTNID

-1794 SADTNATQDEK
+1794 LADTNATQDEK

-1825 GVDNGDVDDALT
+1825 GVDNSDVDDALT
-1837 QGKAAIDAIQVDATV
+1837 QGKATIDAVQVDATV
-1852 KPKANQAIEVKA
+1852 KPKANQAIDAKA
-1864 EDTKESIDQSDQL
+1864 QETKESIDQSDQL
-1877 TAEEKTEALAMIKQ
+1877 TAEEKTAALATIKQ

-1998 AQRINPE
+1998 AQRINPV

-2020 QIEIIK
+2020 QIEIIE
-2026 NADADASAKE
+2026 NADASAKE

-2055 TQTNAEVAELQ
+2055 TQTNTEVDELQ
-2066 NVTIPAIEAIVPQN
+2066 NVTIPAIEAIVPQK
-2080 DPDANDTN
+2080 DPNANDTN
-2088 NGIDNNDATANSNAN
+2088 SGSDNNDATANSNAN

-2112 NVSETTDNGKAD
+2112 NVTESTDNANAD
-2124 ASPTTPNNSDA
+2124 TSSTTTNNHNDA
-2135 ATGETTATSAT
+2135 ATGGTTATSTDNSAT
-2146 DDANDKPQANNN
+2146 GNGTSDK
-2158 SSVDAS
+2158 S
-2164 TNSPTMDNDVTS
+2164 
-2176 KPEVESTNNGTTDKP
+2176 EVESTNNGTTDKSA
-2191 VTETDN
+2191 TETDN

-2202 STTNNNSTT
+2202 SARNNNST

-2225 APTTASTE
+2225 VPTTNASTG

-2276 AKAEKDGRDS
+2276 AKDEKDGRDS

-2299 PSADITEPNV
+2299 PSADITEPKV
-2309 PSNTSKDKEE
+2309 PSNTEKDKKE

-2341 DKSPSKADTE
+2341 DKSEGNVDTD
-2351 VSNKPSTSASS
+2351 VSNKPSTSKPS
-2362 EAKDKMTSTNVSQ
+2362 EAKDKATSTEDSQ
-2375 KDDTATAD
+2375 KADMATSDKKDNQAAIGATAD
-2383 TNDTQT
+2383 
-2389 SVGPVANN
+2389 V
-2397 KAKDMQTNDTQKS
+2397 
-2410 VGSVANNKAT
+2410 NNKAT

-2440 QDMLNV
+2440 QDMLKV
-2446 TKPEENKVKTKSA
+2446 TNTDKHQAKATSA
-2459 QQGKVNKPKQQAKTL
+2459 QQGKENKAKQQAKTL

-2487 AELALGAGMAF
+2487 VELALGAGMAF

>member
-1 MNLFRQ
+1 
-7 QKFSIRK
+7 
-14 FNVGIFSALIAT
+14 
-26 VTFISINPTTASAAE
+26 
-41 QNQPAQN
+41 
-48 QPAQPAD
+48 
-55 ANAQPNANAGAQ
+55 
-67 ANPAAQPAAPANQG
+67 
-81 QPAAQP
+81 
-87 ANQGGQA
+87 
-94 NPAGGTAQPAG
+94 
-105 GAAQPAAGTAQ
+105 
-116 PAGQGNQADPNNA
+116 
-129 AQAQPGNQAAPA
+129 
-141 NQAGQGNN
+141 
-149 QATPANQ
+149 
-156 TQPANAPAAAQPAA
+156 
-170 PVAANAQT
+170 
-178 QDPNAS
+178 
-184 NTGEGSINTTLTFD
+184 
-198 DPAIST
+198 
-204 DENRQD
+204 
-210 PTVTVTDKV
+210 
-219 NGYSLINNGKI
+219 
-230 GFVNSELRRSDMFDK
+230 MFDK

-338 DRLDLQFIPDNTA
+338 DRLDLEFIPDNTA

-415 KSDQFKY
+415 KADQFKY

-555 VDNSHYTTASIA
+555 VDDSHYTTASIA

-588 TANRASQT
+588 TANRASQA

-614 AIAELDAKAQEK
+614 AISELDAKAQEK

-663 TSQGVTTEKDNGIAV
+663 TAQGVTTEKDNGIAV

-729 TKAIKDIGAAT
+729 TKAIKDIDAAT

-756 NQTTPATTAKA
+756 NQTAPATTAKA

-776 VQAQI
+776 V
-781 DQAPLNPDTTNEE
+781 QAPLNPDTTNEE

-813 ETTMTAQDLERVKN
+813 EATTTAQDLDRVKN
-827 EEISKIENI
+827 EEIFKIENI

-860 NATVSNATNEEVAE
+860 NATVSNATDEEVAE
-874 ADAAVEAAQ
+874 ADAAVDAAQ
-883 KQGLHDI
+883 TEGLHDI

-903 SKVLDKIN
+903 AKVLDKIN
-911 AIQTQAKVKPAADTE
+911 AIQTQARVKPAADRE
-926 VENAYNTRKQEIQN
+926 VDNAYNTRKQEIQN
-940 SNASTTEEKQ
+940 SNTSTTEEKE
-950 AAYTELDTKKQEAR
+950 AAYTQLDAKKQEAR
-964 TNLDTANS
+964 TNLDAANT
-972 NSEVAT
+972 NSAVTT

-1027 AAKDKVDQ
+1027 VAKDKVDQ
-1035 AVVTAN
+1035 AVVNAN
-1041 ADIDNAAANADIDN
+1041 ADIDNAAANN
-1055 AAANADVDN
+1055 DVDN

-1077 PDANVKPA
+1077 PDANVKPQ

-1099 AINANNG
+1099 AIDANNG
-1106 STTEEKEAAKQQV
+1106 ATTEEKTAAKQQV

-1164 QAIATKANERKTAI
+1164 QAIATKANERKAAI
-1178 AQTQDI
+1178 AQTQEI

-1194 DVDNAVTQ
+1194 NVDNAVTE
-1202 ANSNIEAANSQNDVD
+1202 ANNHIETANSQNEVD
-1217 QAKTTGETSI
+1217 QAKTTGEASI
-1227 DQVTPTVNKKVTA
+1227 DQVTPTVNKKATA
-1240 RNEITAILNNKL
+1240 RNEITTILNNKL
-1252 QEIQATPDAT
+1252 QAIQATPDAT
-1262 DEEKQAADAEANTEN
+1262 DEEKQAAETEANTEN
-1277 GKANQA
+1277 AKANQA
-1283 ISAAITNAQVDE
+1283 ITAATTNAEVDE
-1295 AKANAEAAINAVTPK
+1295 AKTNAEAAINAVTPK
-1310 VVKKQAAK
+1310 VMKKQAAK
-1318 DEIDQLQATQTNVI
+1318 DEIDQLQAAQTAVI

-1337 ATTEEKEAAIQQLAT
+1337 ATNEEKEAAIQQLAT

-1363 ATDDNGVDQAK
+1363 ATDNNGVDTAK

-1386 ATAVKLNAKNDVDQ
+1386 ATAVKSNAKNEVDQ

-1418 EKNAAKDLVLKAKEK
+1418 EKNAAKDLVSKAKEK
-1433 AYLDILNAQT
+1433 AYQDILNAQT
-1443 TNDVTQIKDQAVTDI
+1443 TNDVTQIKDQAVADI

-1472 DELATKAN
+1472 DELATKAK

-1512 QNIENAQS
+1512 QNIENAKS
-1520 IDDVNTAKENA
+1520 IDDVNTAKDNA

-1552 LTEMQNKIT
+1552 LNEMQNKIT
-1561 EILSDNTT
+1561 EILNDNTT

-1581 RATYEEGLNNI
+1581 RAAYEEGLNNI
-1592 NTANTTGD
+1592 NAATTTGD

-1622 PAGKTALDQAAA
+1622 PAGKTELDQAAA
-1634 DRKTQIEQTPNASQ
+1634 DKKTQIEQTPNASQ

-1663 QAKTNVD
+1663 QAKTNID

-1794 SADTNATQDEK
+1794 LADTNATQDEK

-1825 GVDNGDVDDALT
+1825 GVDNSDVDDALT
-1837 QGKAAIDAIQVDATV
+1837 QGKATIDAVQVDATV
-1852 KPKANQAIEVKA
+1852 KPKANQAIDAKA
-1864 EDTKESIDQSDQL
+1864 QETKESIDQSDQL
-1877 TAEEKTEALAMIKQ
+1877 TAEEKTAALATIKQ
-1891 ITDQAKQGITDATTT
+1891 ITDQAKQGIIDATTT

-1934 EELET
+1934 EELEA

-1998 AQRINPE
+1998 AQRINPV

-2020 QIEIIK
+2020 QIEIIE

-2055 TQTNAEVAELQ
+2055 TQTNTEVDELQ
-2066 NVTIPAIEAIVPQN
+2066 NVTIPAIEAIVPQK
-2080 DPDANDTN
+2080 DPNANDTN
-2088 NGIDNNDATANSNAN
+2088 SGSDNNDATANSNAN

-2112 NVSETTDNGKAD
+2112 NVTESTDNANAD
-2124 ASPTTPNNSDA
+2124 TSSTTTNNHNDA
-2135 ATGETTATSAT
+2135 ATGGTTATSTDNSAT
-2146 DDANDKPQANNN
+2146 GNGTSDK
-2158 SSVDAS
+2158 S
-2164 TNSPTMDNDVTS
+2164 
-2176 KPEVESTNNGTTDKP
+2176 EVESTNNGTTDKSA
-2191 VTETDN
+2191 TETDN

-2202 STTNNNSTT
+2202 SARNNNST

-2225 APTTASTE
+2225 VPTTNASTG

-2276 AKAEKDGRDS
+2276 AKDEKDGRDS

-2299 PSADITEPNV
+2299 PSADITEPKV
-2309 PSNTSKDKEE
+2309 PSNTEKDKKE

-2341 DKSPSKADTE
+2341 DKSEGNVDTD
-2351 VSNKPSTSASS
+2351 VSNKPSTSKPS
-2362 EAKDKMTSTNVSQ
+2362 EAKDKAASTEDSQ
-2375 KDDTATAD
+2375 KADMATSDKKDNQAAIGATAD
-2383 TNDTQT
+2383 
-2389 SVGPVANN
+2389 V
-2397 KAKDMQTNDTQKS
+2397 
-2410 VGSVANNKAT
+2410 NNKAT

-2440 QDMLNV
+2440 QDMLKV
-2446 TKPEENKVKTKSA
+2446 TNTDKHQAKATSA
-2459 QQGKVNKPKQQAKTL
+2459 QQGKENKAKQQAKTL

-2487 AELALGAGMAF
+2487 VELALGAGMAF

>member
-26 VTFISINPTTASAAE
+26 VTFISTNPTTASAAE

-55 ANAQPNANAGAQ
+55 ANTQPNANAGAQ
-67 ANPAAQPAAPANQG
+67 ANPTAQPAAPANQG
-81 QPAAQP
+81 QPAVQP

-94 NPAGGTAQPAG
+94 NPAGG
-105 GAAQPAAGTAQ
+105 AAQPNTQ

-129 AQAQPGNQAAPA
+129 AQAQPGNQATPA

-149 QATPANQ
+149 QATPNNNATPANQ

-245 NNPQNYQARGNVAAL
+245 NNPQNYQAKGNVAAL

-489 LKLSYKVNVA
+489 LKLSYKVNVT

-729 TKAIKDIGAAT
+729 TKAIKDIDAAT

-813 ETTMTAQDLERVKN
+813 EATTTAQDLERVKN

-874 ADAAVEAAQ
+874 ADAAVDAAQ

-903 SKVLDKIN
+903 SKVIDKIN

-964 TNLDTANS
+964 TNLDAANT
-972 NSEVAT
+972 NSDVTT

-1041 ADIDNAAANADIDN
+1041 ADIDNATANT
-1055 AAANADVDN
+1055 DVDN

-1077 PDANVKPA
+1077 PDANVKPQ

-1099 AINANNG
+1099 AIDANNG
-1106 STTEEKEAAKQQV
+1106 STTEEKTAAKQQV
-1119 QTEKTTADTAIDGAH
+1119 QTEKTTADAAIDAAH
-1134 SNAEVEAAKNAEIA
+1134 TNAEVEAAKNAEIA

-1157 TTKDDAK
+1157 TTKDNAK
-1164 QAIATKANERKTAI
+1164 EAIATKANERKTAI

-1227 DQVTPTVNKKVTA
+1227 DQVTPTVNKKATA
-1240 RNEITAILNNKL
+1240 RNEITTILNNKL
-1252 QEIQATPDAT
+1252 QEIQATPDDAT

-1283 ISAAITNAQVDE
+1283 ISAATTNAQVDE

-1386 ATAVKLNAKNDVDQ
+1386 ATAVKSNAKNDVDQ

-1433 AYLDILNAQT
+1433 AYQDILNAQT
-1443 TNDVTQIKDQAVTDI
+1443 TNDVTQIKDQAVADI

-1771 PTGKKES
+1771 PTGKKET

-1811 VDQNVQTALESINN
+1811 VDQNVQTALENINN

-2397 KAKDMQTNDTQKS
+2397 KAKDMQTNDMKVS
-2410 VGSVANNKAT
+2410 L
-2420 QNDGANAS
+2420 
-2428 PATVSNGSNSAN
+2428 ATVSNGSNSAN

-2446 TKPEENKVKTKSA
+2446 TNTDDHQAKTKSA

>member
-94 NPAGGTAQPAG
+94 NPAGGAAQPVG

-156 TQPANAPAAAQPAA
+156 TQPANAPAAQPAA

-395 NKEYTINTEIGNNG
+395 NKEFTINTEIGNNG

-415 KSDQFKY
+415 KADQFKY

-430 TYVNDSLTTTFP
+430 TYINDSLTTTFP

-454 TVNYDQNA
+454 TVNYDQTA

-588 TANRASQT
+588 TANRASQA

-614 AIAELDAKAQEK
+614 AIAELDTKAQEK

-729 TKAIKDIGAAT
+729 TKAIKDIDAAT

-813 ETTMTAQDLERVKN
+813 EATTTAQDLERVKN

-964 TNLDTANS
+964 TNLDAANT
-972 NSEVAT
+972 NSAVTT

-1027 AAKDKVDQ
+1027 AAKEKVDQ
-1035 AVVTAN
+1035 AVLSAN
-1041 ADIDNAAANADIDN
+1041 ADIDNAAANT
-1055 AAANADVDN
+1055 DVDN

-1077 PDANVKPA
+1077 PDANVKPQ
-1085 AKQAIADKVQAQET
+1085 AKQAIADKVQAQEK
-1099 AINANNG
+1099 AIDANNG
-1106 STTEEKEAAKQQV
+1106 STTEEKAAAKQQV
-1119 QTEKTTADTAIDGAH
+1119 QTEKTTADAAIDAAH
-1134 SNAEVEAAKNAEIA
+1134 TNAEVEAAKNAEIA

-1157 TTKDDAK
+1157 TTKDNAK
-1164 QAIATKANERKTAI
+1164 EAIATKANERKTAI

-1227 DQVTPTVNKKVTA
+1227 DQVTPTVNKKATA

-1262 DEEKQAADAEANTEN
+1262 DEEKQA
-1277 GKANQA
+1277 
-1283 ISAAITNAQVDE
+1283 
-1295 AKANAEAAINAVTPK
+1295 
-1310 VVKKQAAK
+1310 
-1318 DEIDQLQATQTNVI
+1318 
-1332 NNDQN
+1332 
-1337 ATTEEKEAAIQQLAT
+1337 
-1352 AVTDA
+1352 
-1357 KNNITA
+1357 
-1363 ATDDNGVDQAK
+1363 
-1374 DAGKNSIQSTQP
+1374 
-1386 ATAVKLNAKNDVDQ
+1386 
-1400 AVTTQNQAID
+1400 
-1410 NTTGATTE
+1410 
-1418 EKNAAKDLVLKAKEK
+1418 
-1433 AYLDILNAQT
+1433 
-1443 TNDVTQIKDQAVTDI
+1443 
-1458 QGITADTTI
+1458 
-1467 KDVAK
+1467 
-1472 DELATKAN
+1472 
-1480 EQKALIAQTA
+1480 
-1490 DATTEEKEQA
+1490 
-1500 NQQVDAQ
+1500 
-1507 LTQGN
+1507 
-1512 QNIENAQS
+1512 
-1520 IDDVNTAKENA
+1520 
-1531 IQAIDPIQAS
+1531 
-1541 TDVKT
+1541 
-1546 NARAEL
+1546 
-1552 LTEMQNKIT
+1552 
-1561 EILSDNTT
+1561 
-1569 TNEEKGKDIEPV
+1569 
-1581 RATYEEGLNNI
+1581 
-1592 NTANTTGD
+1592 
-1600 VTTAKDTAV
+1600 
-1609 QKVQQLH
+1609 
-1616 ANPVKK
+1616 
-1622 PAGKTALDQAAA
+1622 
-1634 DRKTQIEQTPNASQ
+1634 
-1648 QEINDAKQEVDAALN
+1648 
-1663 QAKTNVD
+1663 
-1670 QSSTNEYVDNAVKEG
+1670 
-1685 KAKINAVKTFSE
+1685 
-1697 YKKDA
+1697 
-1702 LAKIADAY
+1702 
-1710 NAKVNEADNSNAS
+1710 
-1723 TSSEIAEAKQKLA
+1723 
-1736 ELKQTADQNVNQA
+1736 
-1749 TSKDDIEVQ
+1749 
-1758 IHNDLDNINDYTI
+1758 
-1771 PTGKKES
+1771 
-1778 ATTDL
+1778 
-1783 YAYADQKKNNI
+1783 
-1794 SADTNATQDEK
+1794 
-1805 QQAIKQ
+1805 
-1811 VDQNVQTALESINN
+1811 
-1825 GVDNGDVDDALT
+1825 
-1837 QGKAAIDAIQVDATV
+1837 
-1852 KPKANQAIEVKA
+1852 
-1864 EDTKESIDQSDQL
+1864 
-1877 TAEEKTEALAMIKQ
+1877 
-1891 ITDQAKQGITDATTT
+1891 
-1906 AEVEK
+1906 
-1911 AKAQGLEAFDNIQI
+1911 
-1925 DSTEKQKAI
+1925 
-1934 EELET
+1934 
-1939 ALDQIEAGV
+1939 
-1948 NVDAD
+1948 AD

-1998 AQRINPE
+1998 AQRINPV

-2055 TQTNAEVAELQ
+2055 TQTNTEVAELQ

-2088 NGIDNNDATANSNAN
+2088 NGTDNNDATANSNAN

-2135 ATGETTATSAT
+2135 ATGETTVTSAT
-2146 DDANDKPQANNN
+2146 DDAKDKPQANNN
-2158 SSVDAS
+2158 SSADAS

-2211 TATNENAPTGSTAT
+2211 TATNENAPTGSTTT

-2319 STTNQTDA
+2319 STSNQTDA

-2362 EAKDKMTSTNVSQ
+2362 EAKEKMTSTNVSQ

-2383 TNDTQT
+2383 TNDMQT
-2389 SVGPVANN
+2389 SVGSVANN
-2397 KAKDMQTNDTQKS
+2397 KAKDMQTNDTQTS
-2410 VGSVANNKAT
+2410 VGPVANNKAT

-2428 PATVSNGSNSAN
+2428 PATVSNGSHSMH

-2446 TKPEENKVKTKSA
+2446 TKTEENKANAKSD

>member
-94 NPAGGTAQPAG
+94 NPAGGAAQPVG

-156 TQPANAPAAAQPAA
+156 TQPANAPAAQPAA

-395 NKEYTINTEIGNNG
+395 NKEFTINTEIGNNG

-415 KSDQFKY
+415 KADQFKY

-430 TYVNDSLTTTFP
+430 TYINDSLTTTFP

-454 TVNYDQNA
+454 TVNYDQTA

-588 TANRASQT
+588 TANRASQA

-614 AIAELDAKAQEK
+614 AIAELDTKAQEK

-729 TKAIKDIGAAT
+729 TKAIKDIDAAT

-813 ETTMTAQDLERVKN
+813 EATTTAQDLERVKN

-911 AIQTQAKVKPAADTE
+911 AIQTQAKVKSAADTE

-964 TNLDTANS
+964 TNLDAANT
-972 NSEVAT
+972 NSAVTT

-1027 AAKDKVDQ
+1027 AAKEKVDQ
-1035 AVVTAN
+1035 AVLSAN
-1041 ADIDNAAANADIDN
+1041 ADIDNAAANT
-1055 AAANADVDN
+1055 DVDN

-1077 PDANVKPA
+1077 PDANVKPQ
-1085 AKQAIADKVQAQET
+1085 AKQAIADKVQAQEK
-1099 AINANNG
+1099 AIDANNG
-1106 STTEEKEAAKQQV
+1106 STTEEKAAAKQQV
-1119 QTEKTTADTAIDGAH
+1119 QTEKTTADAAIDAAH
-1134 SNAEVEAAKNAEIA
+1134 TNAEVEAAKNAEIA

-1157 TTKDDAK
+1157 TTKDNAK
-1164 QAIATKANERKTAI
+1164 EAIATKANERKTAI

-1227 DQVTPTVNKKVTA
+1227 DQVTPTVNKKATA

-1277 GKANQA
+1277 GKA
-1283 ISAAITNAQVDE
+1283 
-1295 AKANAEAAINAVTPK
+1295 
-1310 VVKKQAAK
+1310 
-1318 DEIDQLQATQTNVI
+1318 
-1332 NNDQN
+1332 
-1337 ATTEEKEAAIQQLAT
+1337 
-1352 AVTDA
+1352 
-1357 KNNITA
+1357 
-1363 ATDDNGVDQAK
+1363 
-1374 DAGKNSIQSTQP
+1374 
-1386 ATAVKLNAKNDVDQ
+1386 
-1400 AVTTQNQAID
+1400 
-1410 NTTGATTE
+1410 
-1418 EKNAAKDLVLKAKEK
+1418 
-1433 AYLDILNAQT
+1433 
-1443 TNDVTQIKDQAVTDI
+1443 
-1458 QGITADTTI
+1458 
-1467 KDVAK
+1467 
-1472 DELATKAN
+1472 
-1480 EQKALIAQTA
+1480 
-1490 DATTEEKEQA
+1490 
-1500 NQQVDAQ
+1500 
-1507 LTQGN
+1507 
-1512 QNIENAQS
+1512 
-1520 IDDVNTAKENA
+1520 

-1561 EILSDNTT
+1561 EILNNNET
-1569 TNEEKGKDIEPV
+1569 TNEEKGNDIGPV
-1581 RATYEEGLNNI
+1581 RAAYEEGLNNI
-1592 NTANTTGD
+1592 NAATTTGD

-1622 PAGKTALDQAAA
+1622 PAGKKELDQAAA
-1634 DRKTQIEQTPNASQ
+1634 DKKTQIEQTPNASQ
-1648 QEINDAKQEVDAALN
+1648 QEINDAKQEVDTELN

-1702 LAKIADAY
+1702 LAKIEDAY

-1805 QQAIKQ
+1805 Q
-1811 VDQNVQTALESINN
+1811 
-1825 GVDNGDVDDALT
+1825 
-1837 QGKAAIDAIQVDATV
+1837 
-1852 KPKANQAIEVKA
+1852 
-1864 EDTKESIDQSDQL
+1864 
-1877 TAEEKTEALAMIKQ
+1877 
-1891 ITDQAKQGITDATTT
+1891 
-1906 AEVEK
+1906 
-1911 AKAQGLEAFDNIQI
+1911 
-1925 DSTEKQKAI
+1925 
-1934 EELET
+1934 
-1939 ALDQIEAGV
+1939 
-1948 NVDAD
+1948 
-1953 ATTEEKEAFTN
+1953 
-1964 ALEDILSKATEDIS
+1964 
-1978 DQTTNAE
+1978 
-1985 IATVKNSALEQLK
+1985 
-1998 AQRINPE
+1998 
-2005 VKKNALEAIREVVNK
+2005 
-2020 QIEIIK
+2020 
-2026 NADADASAKE
+2026 
-2036 IARTDLGRYFDR
+2036 
-2048 FADKLDK
+2048 
-2055 TQTNAEVAELQ
+2055 
-2066 NVTIPAIEAIVPQN
+2066 
-2080 DPDANDTN
+2080 
-2088 NGIDNNDATANSNAN
+2088 
-2103 ATPENTGQP
+2103 
-2112 NVSETTDNGKAD
+2112 
-2124 ASPTTPNNSDA
+2124 
-2135 ATGETTATSAT
+2135 
-2146 DDANDKPQANNN
+2146 
-2158 SSVDAS
+2158 
-2164 TNSPTMDNDVTS
+2164 
-2176 KPEVESTNNGTTDKP
+2176 
-2191 VTETDN
+2191 
-2197 ATPAE
+2197 
-2202 STTNNNSTT
+2202 
-2211 TATNENAPTGSTAT
+2211 
-2225 APTTASTE
+2225 
-2233 AASSADSKDNASV
+2233 
-2246 NDSKQNAEVNN
+2246 
-2257 SAESQSTN
+2257 
-2265 GKVAQPKSENK
+2265 
-2276 AKAEKDGRDS
+2276 
-2286 TNQSMVE
+2286 
-2293 STTETL
+2293 
-2299 PSADITEPNV
+2299 
-2309 PSNTSKDKEE
+2309 
-2319 STTNQTDA
+2319 
-2327 GQLKSETNVASNEA
+2327 
-2341 DKSPSKADTE
+2341 
-2351 VSNKPSTSASS
+2351 
-2362 EAKDKMTSTNVSQ
+2362 
-2375 KDDTATAD
+2375 
-2383 TNDTQT
+2383 
-2389 SVGPVANN
+2389 
-2397 KAKDMQTNDTQKS
+2397 
-2410 VGSVANNKAT
+2410 
-2420 QNDGANAS
+2420 
-2428 PATVSNGSNSAN
+2428 
-2440 QDMLNV
+2440 
-2446 TKPEENKVKTKSA
+2446 
-2459 QQGKVNKPKQQAKTL
+2459 
-2474 PDTGMSHNDDLPY
+2474 
-2487 AELALGAGMAF
+2487 
-2498 LIRRFTKKDQQTEE
+2498 

>member
-26 VTFISINPTTASAAE
+26 VTFISTNPTTASAAE

-55 ANAQPNANAGAQ
+55 ANTQPNANAGAQ
-67 ANPAAQPAAPANQG
+67 ANPAAQPA
-81 QPAAQP
+81 
-87 ANQGGQA
+87 NQGGQA
-94 NPAGGTAQPAG
+94 NPAGGA
-105 GAAQPAAGTAQ
+105 AQ

-149 QATPANQ
+149 QATPNNNATPANQ

-245 NNPQNYQARGNVAAL
+245 NNPQNYQAKGNVAAL

-271 GNFNGISKTVNV
+271 GNFNGITKTVNV

-415 KSDQFKY
+415 KADQFKY

-454 TVNYDQNA
+454 TVNYDQTA

-588 TANRASQT
+588 TANRASQA

-614 AIAELDAKAQEK
+614 AIAELDTKAQEK

-729 TKAIKDIGAAT
+729 TKAIKDIDAAT

-813 ETTMTAQDLERVKN
+813 EATTTAQDLERVKN
-827 EEISKIENI
+827 EEIFKIENI

-842 KMDAYNE
+842 KMDAYKE
-849 VKQAATARKAQ
+849 VRQAATARKAQ
-860 NATVSNATNEEVAE
+860 NATVSNATDEEVAE
-874 ADAAVEAAQ
+874 ANAAVDAAQTE
-883 KQGLHDI
+883 GLHDI
-890 QVVKSKQEVADTK
+890 QVVKSQQEVADTK
-903 SKVLDKIN
+903 AKVLDKIN

-940 SNASTTEEKQ
+940 SNASTTEEKE
-950 AAYTELDTKKQEAR
+950 AAYTELDAKKQEAR
-964 TNLDTANS
+964 TNLDAANT
-972 NSEVAT
+972 NSDVTT

-1041 ADIDNAAANADIDN
+1041 ADIDNATANT
-1055 AAANADVDN
+1055 DVDN

-1099 AINANNG
+1099 AIDANNG

-1119 QTEKTTADTAIDGAH
+1119 QTEKTAADAAIDAAH
-1134 SNAEVEAAKNAEIA
+1134 SNVEVEAAKNAEIA

-1157 TTKDDAK
+1157 TTKDNAK

-1227 DQVTPTVNKKVTA
+1227 DQVTPTVNKKATA

-1283 ISAAITNAQVDE
+1283 ISAATTNAQVDE

-1337 ATTEEKEAAIQQLAT
+1337 ATNEEKEAAIQQLAT

-1363 ATDDNGVDQAK
+1363 ATDDNGVDTAK

-1386 ATAVKLNAKNDVDQ
+1386 ATAVTDAKNEVDQ

-1433 AYLDILNAQT
+1433 AYQDILNAQT
-1443 TNDVTQIKDQAVTDI
+1443 TNDVTQIKDQAVADI

-1520 IDDVNTAKENA
+1520 IDDVNTAKDNA

-1561 EILSDNTT
+1561 EILNNNET
-1569 TNEEKGKDIEPV
+1569 TNEEKGNDIGPV
-1581 RATYEEGLNNI
+1581 RAAYEEGLNNI
-1592 NTANTTGD
+1592 NAATTTGD

-1622 PAGKTALDQAAA
+1622 PAGKKELDQAAA
-1634 DRKTQIEQTPNASQ
+1634 DKKTQIEQTPNASQ
-1648 QEINDAKQEVDAALN
+1648 QEINDAKQEVDTELN

-1702 LAKIADAY
+1702 LAKIEDAY

-1811 VDQNVQTALESINN
+1811 VDQNVQTALENINN

-1837 QGKAAIDAIQVDATV
+1837 QGKAAIDTIQVDATV
-1852 KPKANQAIEVKA
+1852 KPKANQAIEAKA
-1864 EDTKESIDQSDQL
+1864 EDTKESIDHSDQL

-1998 AQRINPE
+1998 AQRINPV

-2055 TQTNAEVAELQ
+2055 TQTNTEVAELQ

-2080 DPDANDTN
+2080 DQDANDTN
-2088 NGIDNNDATANSNAN
+2088 NGTDNNDATANSNAN

-2135 ATGETTATSAT
+2135 ATGETTVTSAT
-2146 DDANDKPQANNN
+2146 DDAKDKPQANNN
-2158 SSVDAS
+2158 SSADAS

-2383 TNDTQT
+2383 TNDTQK

-2410 VGSVANNKAT
+2410 VGSAANNKAT

-2428 PATVSNGSNSAN
+2428 PATVSNGSHSMH

-2446 TKPEENKVKTKSA
+2446 TKPEENKANAKSD

>member
-55 ANAQPNANAGAQ
+55 ASAQPNANAGAQ
-67 ANPAAQPAAPANQG
+67 ANPTAQPAAPANQG
-81 QPAAQP
+81 GQADPA

-94 NPAGGTAQPAG
+94 TPAAGTT
-105 GAAQPAAGTAQ
+105 QPAAGTTQPAAGTTQ

-129 AQAQPGNQAAPA
+129 VQAQPGNQAAPA

-149 QATPANQ
+149 QATPNNAAPANQ

-170 PVAANAQT
+170 PVAANAQP
-178 QDPNAS
+178 QDPNAN

-204 DENRQD
+204 NDNRQD
-210 PTVTVTDKV
+210 PTVTVTDHV

-415 KSDQFKY
+415 KADQFKY

-555 VDNSHYTTASIA
+555 VDDSHYTTASIA

-588 TANRASQT
+588 TANRASQA

-663 TSQGVTTEKDNGIAV
+663 TAQGVTTEKDNGIAV

-729 TKAIKDIGAAT
+729 TKAIKDIDAAT

-756 NQTTPATTAKA
+756 NQTAPATTAKA

-800 RINAAKVSGVKAI
+800 RINKAKVSGVKAI
-813 ETTMTAQDLERVKN
+813 EATTTAQELERVKN
-827 EEISKIENI
+827 EEIFKIENI

-842 KMDAYNE
+842 KMDAYKE

-860 NATVSNATNEEVAE
+860 NATVSNATDEEVAE
-874 ADAAVEAAQ
+874 ANAAVDAAQTE
-883 KQGLHDI
+883 GLHDI
-890 QVVKSKQEVADTK
+890 QVVKSQQEVADTK
-903 SKVLDKIN
+903 AKVLDKIN
-911 AIQTQAKVKPAADTE
+911 AIQTQARVKPAADRE
-926 VENAYNTRKQEIQN
+926 VDNAYNTRKQEIQN
-940 SNASTTEEKQ
+940 SNASTTEEKE
-950 AAYTELDTKKQEAR
+950 AAYTQLDAKKQEAR
-964 TNLDTANS
+964 TNLDAANT
-972 NSEVAT
+972 NSAVTT

-1041 ADIDNAAANADIDN
+1041 ADIDNAAANT
-1055 AAANADVDN
+1055 DVDN
-1064 AKTTNEATIAAIT
+1064 AKATNEATIAAIT
-1077 PDANVKPA
+1077 PDANVKST

-1099 AINANNG
+1099 AIDANNG
-1106 STTEEKEAAKQQV
+1106 ATTEEKNAAKQQV
-1119 QTEKTTADTAIDGAH
+1119 QTEKTTADAAIDGAH

-1148 KIEAIQPAT
+1148 KIEAIQ
-1157 TTKDDAK
+1157 
-1164 QAIATKANERKTAI
+1164 
-1178 AQTQDI
+1178 
-1184 TAEEI
+1184 
-1189 AAANA
+1189 
-1194 DVDNAVTQ
+1194 
-1202 ANSNIEAANSQNDVD
+1202 
-1217 QAKTTGETSI
+1217 
-1227 DQVTPTVNKKVTA
+1227 
-1240 RNEITAILNNKL
+1240 
-1252 QEIQATPDAT
+1252 
-1262 DEEKQAADAEANTEN
+1262 
-1277 GKANQA
+1277 
-1283 ISAAITNAQVDE
+1283 
-1295 AKANAEAAINAVTPK
+1295 
-1310 VVKKQAAK
+1310 
-1318 DEIDQLQATQTNVI
+1318 
-1332 NNDQN
+1332 
-1337 ATTEEKEAAIQQLAT
+1337 
-1352 AVTDA
+1352 
-1357 KNNITA
+1357 
-1363 ATDDNGVDQAK
+1363 
-1374 DAGKNSIQSTQP
+1374 
-1386 ATAVKLNAKNDVDQ
+1386 
-1400 AVTTQNQAID
+1400 
-1410 NTTGATTE
+1410 
-1418 EKNAAKDLVLKAKEK
+1418 
-1433 AYLDILNAQT
+1433 
-1443 TNDVTQIKDQAVTDI
+1443 
-1458 QGITADTTI
+1458 
-1467 KDVAK
+1467 
-1472 DELATKAN
+1472 
-1480 EQKALIAQTA
+1480 
-1490 DATTEEKEQA
+1490 
-1500 NQQVDAQ
+1500 
-1507 LTQGN
+1507 
-1512 QNIENAQS
+1512 
-1520 IDDVNTAKENA
+1520 
-1531 IQAIDPIQAS
+1531 AIDPIQAS

-1552 LTEMQNKIT
+1552 LNEMQNKIT
-1561 EILSDNTT
+1561 EILNDNTT
-1569 TNEEKGKDIEPV
+1569 TNEEKGKDIGPV
-1581 RATYEEGLNNI
+1581 RAAYEEGLNNI
-1592 NTANTTGD
+1592 NTSTTTGD

-1622 PAGKTALDQAAA
+1622 PSGKTALDQAAA
-1634 DRKTQIEQTPNASQ
+1634 DKKTQIEQTPNASQ
-1648 QEINDAKQEVDAALN
+1648 QEINDAKQEVDTVLN
-1663 QAKTNVD
+1663 QAKTNID
-1670 QSSTNEYVDNAVKEG
+1670 QSSTDDYVDAAVRDG

-1794 SADTNATQDEK
+1794 SADTIATQDEK

-1837 QGKAAIDAIQVDATV
+1837 QGKATIDAVQVDASV
-1852 KPKANQAIEVKA
+1852 KPKANQAIEAKA
-1864 EDTKESIDQSDQL
+1864 EETKESIDQSDQL
-1877 TAEEKTEALAMIKQ
+1877 TAEEKTEALATIKQ
-1891 ITDQAKQGITDATTT
+1891 ITDQAKQGITDAATT

-1948 NVDAD
+1948 NVDSD

-2055 TQTNAEVAELQ
+2055 TQTNAEVDELQ
-2066 NVTIPAIEAIVPQN
+2066 NVTIPAIEAIVPQK
-2080 DPDANDTN
+2080 DPNANDTN
-2088 NGIDNNDATANSNAN
+2088 SGSDNNDATANSNTN

-2112 NVSETTDNGKAD
+2112 NVTESTDNANAD
-2124 ASPTTPNNSDA
+2124 TSSTTTNNHNDS
-2135 ATGETTATSAT
+2135 ATGETTGTSTNNSST
-2146 DDANDKPQANNN
+2146 DDANDKPTANNN

-2164 TNSPTMDNDVTS
+2164 TDNSATGNGTTD
-2176 KPEVESTNNGTTDKP
+2176 KPAVELTNNGTTDKP
-2191 VTETDN
+2191 ATTESTET
-2197 ATPAE
+2197 T
-2202 STTNNNSTT
+2202 
-2211 TATNENAPTGSTAT
+2211 STA
-2225 APTTASTE
+2225 
-2233 AASSADSKDNASV
+2233 DRKDNASV
-2246 NDSKQNAEVNN
+2246 NASNQNAEVNN
-2257 SAESQSTN
+2257 SAESQPIN

-2276 AKAEKDGRDS
+2276 AKVEKDGRDS

-2319 STTNQTDA
+2319 STSNQTDA

-2341 DKSPSKADTE
+2341 DKSPSKADTA

-2362 EAKDKMTSTNVSQ
+2362 ETKDKATSTEDSQ
-2375 KDDTATAD
+2375 KADMATAD
-2383 TNDTQT
+2383 T
-2389 SVGPVANN
+2389 
-2397 KAKDMQTNDTQKS
+2397 KDNQAAIGATAD
-2410 VGSVANNKAT
+2410 VNNKAT

-2428 PATVSNGSNSAN
+2428 PVTVSNGSHSMHH
-2440 QDMLNV
+2440 DMLKV
-2446 TKPEENKVKTKSA
+2446 TNTDKHEAKATSA
-2459 QQGKVNKPKQQAKTL
+2459 QQGKENKAKQQAKTL

>member
-55 ANAQPNANAGAQ
+55 ASAQPNANAGAQ
-67 ANPAAQPAAPANQG
+67 ANPTAQPAAPANQG

-94 NPAGGTAQPAG
+94 NPAGG
-105 GAAQPAAGTAQ
+105 AAQPAAGTTQ

-149 QATPANQ
+149 QATPNNNATPANQ

-204 DENRQD
+204 NDNRQD
-210 PTVTVTDKV
+210 PTVTVTDHV

-415 KSDQFKY
+415 KADQFKY

-555 VDNSHYTTASIA
+555 VDDSHYTTASIA

-588 TANRASQT
+588 TANRASQA

-663 TSQGVTTEKDNGIAV
+663 TAQGVTTEKDNGIAV

-729 TKAIKDIGAAT
+729 TKAIKDIDAAT

-756 NQTTPATTAKA
+756 NQTAPATTAKA

-813 ETTMTAQDLERVKN
+813 EATTTAQDLERVKN
-827 EEISKIENI
+827 EEIFKIENI

-842 KMDAYNE
+842 KMDAYKE

-860 NATVSNATNEEVAE
+860 NATVSNATDEEVAE
-874 ADAAVEAAQ
+874 ADAAVDAAQ
-883 KQGLHDI
+883 TEGLHDI
-890 QVVKSKQEVADTK
+890 QVVKSQQEVADTK
-903 SKVLDKIN
+903 AKVLDKIN
-911 AIQTQAKVKPAADTE
+911 AIQTQARVKPAADTE

-978 AKDNGIAAINQ
+978 AKDNSIAAINQ

-1035 AVVTAN
+1035 AVVNAN
-1041 ADIDNAAANADIDN
+1041 ADIDNAAANN
-1055 AAANADVDN
+1055 DVDN

-1077 PDANVKPA
+1077 PDANVKPQ

-1099 AINANNG
+1099 AIDANNG
-1106 STTEEKEAAKQQV
+1106 ATTEEKTAAKQQV
-1119 QTEKTTADTAIDGAH
+1119 QTEKTIADAAIDGAH
-1134 SNAEVEAAKNAEIA
+1134 SNAEVEAAKNA
-1148 KIEAIQPAT
+1148 AIQPAT

-1164 QAIATKANERKTAI
+1164 QAIATKANERKAAI
-1178 AQTQDI
+1178 AQTQEI

-1194 DVDNAVTQ
+1194 NVDNAVTE
-1202 ANSNIEAANSQNDVD
+1202 ANNHIETANSQNEVD
-1217 QAKTTGETSI
+1217 QAKTTGEASI
-1227 DQVTPTVNKKVTA
+1227 DQVTPTVNKKATA
-1240 RNEITAILNNKL
+1240 RNEITTILNNKL
-1252 QEIQATPDAT
+1252 QAIQATPDAT
-1262 DEEKQAADAEANTEN
+1262 DEEKQAAETEANTEN
-1277 GKANQA
+1277 AKANQA
-1283 ISAAITNAQVDE
+1283 ITAATTNAEVDE
-1295 AKANAEAAINAVTPK
+1295 AKTNAEAAINAVTPK
-1310 VVKKQAAK
+1310 VMKKQAAK
-1318 DEIDQLQATQTNVI
+1318 DEIDQLQAAQTAVI

-1337 ATTEEKEAAIQQLAT
+1337 ATNEEKEAAIQQLAT

-1363 ATDDNGVDQAK
+1363 ATDNNGVDTAK

-1386 ATAVKLNAKNDVDQ
+1386 ATAVKSNAKNEVDQ

-1418 EKNAAKDLVLKAKEK
+1418 EKNAAKDLVSKAKEK
-1433 AYLDILNAQT
+1433 AYQDILNAQT
-1443 TNDVTQIKDQAVTDI
+1443 TNDVTQIKDQAVADI

-1472 DELATKAN
+1472 DELATKAK

-1520 IDDVNTAKENA
+1520 IDDVNTAKDNA

-1552 LTEMQNKIT
+1552 LNEMQNKIT
-1561 EILSDNTT
+1561 EILNDNTT

-1581 RATYEEGLNNI
+1581 RAAYEEGLNNI
-1592 NTANTTGD
+1592 NAATTTGD

-1622 PAGKTALDQAAA
+1622 PAGKTELDQAAA
-1634 DRKTQIEQTPNASQ
+1634 DKKTQIEQTPNASQ

-1663 QAKTNVD
+1663 QAKTNID

-1794 SADTNATQDEK
+1794 LADTNATQDEK

-1825 GVDNGDVDDALT
+1825 GVDNSDVDDALT

-1852 KPKANQAIEVKA
+1852 KPKANQAIDDKA
-1864 EDTKESIDQSDQL
+1864 QETKESIDQSDQL
-1877 TAEEKTEALAMIKQ
+1877 TAEEKTAALATIKQ

-1939 ALDQIEAGV
+1939 SLDQIEAGV
-1948 NVDAD
+1948 NVNVD

-1998 AQRINPE
+1998 AQRINPV

-2055 TQTNAEVAELQ
+2055 TQTNAEVDELQ
-2066 NVTIPAIEAIVPQN
+2066 NVTIPAIEAIVPQK
-2080 DPDANDTN
+2080 DPNANDTN
-2088 NGIDNNDATANSNAN
+2088 SGSDNNDATANSNAN

-2112 NVSETTDNGKAD
+2112 NVTESTDNANAD
-2124 ASPTTPNNSDA
+2124 TSSTTTNNQNDA
-2135 ATGETTATSAT
+2135 ATGGTTATST
-2146 DDANDKPQANNN
+2146 NN

-2164 TNSPTMDNDVTS
+2164 TDNSATG
-2176 KPEVESTNNGTTDKP
+2176 NGTTDKP
-2191 VTETDN
+2191 ATETDN

-2202 STTNNNSTT
+2202 GTRNNNGTA

-2225 APTTASTE
+2225 APTTNASTG

-2299 PSADITEPNV
+2299 PSADITGPKV
-2309 PSNTSKDKEE
+2309 PSNTEKDKEE

-2341 DKSPSKADTE
+2341 DKSEGNVDTD

-2362 EAKDKMTSTNVSQ
+2362 EAKEKMTSINVSQ

-2397 KAKDMQTNDTQKS
+2397 KA
-2410 VGSVANNKAT
+2410 T
-2420 QNDGANAS
+2420 QNDGTNAS

-2446 TKPEENKVKTKSA
+2446 TNTEENKANAKSA
-2459 QQGKVNKPKQQAKTL
+2459 QQGKVNKLKQQAKTL

>member
-26 VTFISINPTTASAAE
+26 VTFISTNPTTASAAE

-55 ANAQPNANAGAQ
+55 ANTQPNANAGAQ
-67 ANPAAQPAAPANQG
+67 ANPAAQPA
-81 QPAAQP
+81 
-87 ANQGGQA
+87 NQGGQA
-94 NPAGGTAQPAG
+94 NPAGGA
-105 GAAQPAAGTAQ
+105 AQ

-149 QATPANQ
+149 QATPNNNATPANQ

-245 NNPQNYQARGNVAAL
+245 NNPQNYQAKGNVAAL

-271 GNFNGISKTVNV
+271 GNFNGITKTVNV

-415 KSDQFKY
+415 KADQFKY

-454 TVNYDQNA
+454 TVNYDQTA

-588 TANRASQT
+588 TANRASQA

-614 AIAELDAKAQEK
+614 AIAELDTKAQEK

-654 AIAEINKQT
+654 AIAEINKQI

-729 TKAIKDIGAAT
+729 TKAIKDIDAAT

-813 ETTMTAQDLERVKN
+813 EATTTAQDLERVKN
-827 EEISKIENI
+827 EEIFKIENI

-842 KMDAYNE
+842 KMDAYKE
-849 VKQAATARKAQ
+849 VRQAATARKAQ
-860 NATVSNATNEEVAE
+860 NATVSNATDEEVAE
-874 ADAAVEAAQ
+874 ANAAVDAAQTE
-883 KQGLHDI
+883 GLHDI
-890 QVVKSKQEVADTK
+890 QVVKSQQEVADTK
-903 SKVLDKIN
+903 AKVLDKIN

-940 SNASTTEEKQ
+940 SNASTTEEKE
-950 AAYTELDTKKQEAR
+950 AAYTELDAKKQEAR
-964 TNLDTANS
+964 TNLDAANT
-972 NSEVAT
+972 NSDVTT

-1041 ADIDNAAANADIDN
+1041 ADIDNATANT
-1055 AAANADVDN
+1055 DVDN

-1099 AINANNG
+1099 AIDANNG

-1119 QTEKTTADTAIDGAH
+1119 QTEKTAADAAIDAAH
-1134 SNAEVEAAKNAEIA
+1134 SNVEVEAAKNAEIA

-1157 TTKDDAK
+1157 TTKDNAK

-1227 DQVTPTVNKKVTA
+1227 DQVTPTVNKKATA

-1283 ISAAITNAQVDE
+1283 ISAATTNAQVDE

-1337 ATTEEKEAAIQQLAT
+1337 ATNEEKEAAIQQLAT

-1363 ATDDNGVDQAK
+1363 ATDDNGVDTAK

-1386 ATAVKLNAKNDVDQ
+1386 ATAVKSNAKNEVDQ

-1433 AYLDILNAQT
+1433 AYQDILNAQT
-1443 TNDVTQIKDQAVTDI
+1443 TNDVTQIKDQAVADI

-1520 IDDVNTAKENA
+1520 IDDVNTAKDNA

-1561 EILSDNTT
+1561 EILNNNET
-1569 TNEEKGKDIEPV
+1569 TNEEKGNDIGPV
-1581 RATYEEGLNNI
+1581 RAAYEEGLNNI
-1592 NTANTTGD
+1592 NAATTTGD

-1622 PAGKTALDQAAA
+1622 PAGKKELDQAAA
-1634 DRKTQIEQTPNASQ
+1634 DKKTQIEQTPNASQ
-1648 QEINDAKQEVDAALN
+1648 QEINDAKQEVD
-1663 QAKTNVD
+1663 T
-1670 QSSTNEYVDNAVKEG
+1670 
-1685 KAKINAVKTFSE
+1685 
-1697 YKKDA
+1697 
-1702 LAKIADAY
+1702 
-1710 NAKVNEADNSNAS
+1710 
-1723 TSSEIAEAKQKLA
+1723 

-1811 VDQNVQTALESINN
+1811 VDQNVQTALENINN

-1837 QGKAAIDAIQVDATV
+1837 QGKAAIDTIQVDATV
-1852 KPKANQAIEVKA
+1852 KPKANQAIEAKA
-1864 EDTKESIDQSDQL
+1864 EDTKESIDHSDQL

-1998 AQRINPE
+1998 AQRINPV

-2055 TQTNAEVAELQ
+2055 TQTNTEVAELQ

-2088 NGIDNNDATANSNAN
+2088 NGTDNNDATANSNAN

-2135 ATGETTATSAT
+2135 ATGETTVTSAT
-2146 DDANDKPQANNN
+2146 DDAKDKPQANNN
-2158 SSVDAS
+2158 SSADAS

-2383 TNDTQT
+2383 TNDTQK

-2410 VGSVANNKAT
+2410 VGSAANNKAT

-2428 PATVSNGSNSAN
+2428 PATVSNGSHSMH

-2446 TKPEENKVKTKSA
+2446 TKPEENKANAKSD

>member
-1 MNLFRQ
+1 M
-7 QKFSIRK
+7 I
-14 FNVGIFSALIAT
+14 LIK
-26 VTFISINPTTASAAE
+26 
-41 QNQPAQN
+41 
-48 QPAQPAD
+48 
-55 ANAQPNANAGAQ
+55 
-67 ANPAAQPAAPANQG
+67 
-81 QPAAQP
+81 
-87 ANQGGQA
+87 
-94 NPAGGTAQPAG
+94 
-105 GAAQPAAGTAQ
+105 
-116 PAGQGNQADPNNA
+116 
-129 AQAQPGNQAAPA
+129 
-141 NQAGQGNN
+141 
-149 QATPANQ
+149 
-156 TQPANAPAAAQPAA
+156 
-170 PVAANAQT
+170 
-178 QDPNAS
+178 
-184 NTGEGSINTTLTFD
+184 L
-198 DPAIST
+198 
-204 DENRQD
+204 
-210 PTVTVTDKV
+210 
-219 NGYSLINNGKI
+219 
-230 GFVNSELRRSDMFDK
+230 
-245 NNPQNYQARGNVAAL
+245 
-260 GRVNA
+260 
-265 NDSTDH
+265 
-271 GNFNGISKTVNV
+271 
-283 KPDSELIINFTT
+283 
-295 MQTNSKQGATNL
+295 
-307 VIKDAKKNTELATV
+307 
-321 NVAKTGT
+321 
-328 AHLFKVPTDA
+328 HL
-338 DRLDLQFIPDNTA
+338 
-351 VADASR
+351 
-357 ITTNKDGYKY
+357 
-367 YSFIDNVGL
+367 
-376 FSGSH
+376 
-381 LYVKNRDLA
+381 
-390 PKATN
+390 
-395 NKEYTINTEIGNNG
+395 
-409 NFGASL
+409 
-415 KSDQFKY
+415 
-422 EVTLPQGV
+422 
-430 TYVNDSLTTTFP
+430 
-442 NGNEDS
+442 
-448 TVLKNM
+448 
-454 TVNYDQNA
+454 
-462 NKVTFTSQGVTTA
+462 
-475 RGTHTKEVLFPDKS
+475 
-489 LKLSYKVNVA
+489 
-499 NIDTPKNIDFNEKL
+499 
-513 TYRTASDV
+513 
-521 VINNAQPEVT
+521 
-531 LTADP
+531 
-536 FSVAVE
+536 
-542 MNKDALQQQVNSQ
+542 
-555 VDNSHYTTASIA
+555 
-567 EYNKLKQQ
+567 
-575 ADTILNEDANHVE
+575 
-588 TANRASQT
+588 
-596 DIDGLVTKLQAAL
+596 
-609 IDNQA
+609 
-614 AIAELDAKAQEK
+614 
-626 VTAAQQSKK
+626 
-635 VTQDE
+635 
-640 VAALVTKINNDKNN
+640 
-654 AIAEINKQT
+654 
-663 TSQGVTTEKDNGIAV
+663 
-678 LEQDVITP
+678 
-686 TVKPQ
+686 
-691 AKQDIIQAVTT
+691 
-702 RKQQIKK
+702 
-709 SNASL
+709 
-714 QDEKDVANDKIGKIE
+714 
-729 TKAIKDIGAAT
+729 
-740 TNAQVEAIKTK
+740 
-751 AINDI
+751 
-756 NQTTPATTAKA
+756 KA

-813 ETTMTAQDLERVKN
+813 EATTTAQDLDRVKN
-827 EEISKIENI
+827 EEIFKIENI

-860 NATVSNATNEEVAE
+860 NATVSNATDEEVAE
-874 ADAAVEAAQ
+874 ADAAVDAAQ
-883 KQGLHDI
+883 TEGLHDI

-903 SKVLDKIN
+903 AKVLDKIN
-911 AIQTQAKVKPAADTE
+911 AIQTQARVKPAADRE
-926 VENAYNTRKQEIQN
+926 VDNAYNTRKQEIQN
-940 SNASTTEEKQ
+940 SNTSTTEEKE
-950 AAYTELDTKKQEAR
+950 AAYTQLDAKKQEAR
-964 TNLDTANS
+964 TNLDAANT
-972 NSEVAT
+972 NSAVTT

-1035 AVVTAN
+1035 AVVNAN
-1041 ADIDNAAANADIDN
+1041 ADIDNAAANN
-1055 AAANADVDN
+1055 DVDN

-1077 PDANVKPA
+1077 PDANVKPQ

-1099 AINANNG
+1099 AIDANNG
-1106 STTEEKEAAKQQV
+1106 ATTEEKTAAKQQV

-1164 QAIATKANERKTAI
+1164 QAIATKANERKAAI
-1178 AQTQDI
+1178 AQTQEI

-1194 DVDNAVTQ
+1194 NVDNAVTE
-1202 ANSNIEAANSQNDVD
+1202 ANNHIETANSQNEVD
-1217 QAKTTGETSI
+1217 QAKTTGEASI
-1227 DQVTPTVNKKVTA
+1227 DQVTPTVNKKATA
-1240 RNEITAILNNKL
+1240 RNEITTILNNKL
-1252 QEIQATPDAT
+1252 QAIQATPDAT
-1262 DEEKQAADAEANTEN
+1262 DEEKQAAETEANTEN
-1277 GKANQA
+1277 AKANQA
-1283 ISAAITNAQVDE
+1283 ITAATTNAEVDE
-1295 AKANAEAAINAVTPK
+1295 AKTNAEAAINAVTPK
-1310 VVKKQAAK
+1310 VMKKQAAK
-1318 DEIDQLQATQTNVI
+1318 DEIDQLQAAQTAVI

-1337 ATTEEKEAAIQQLAT
+1337 ATNEEKEAAIQQLAT

-1363 ATDDNGVDQAK
+1363 ATDNNGVDTAK

-1386 ATAVKLNAKNDVDQ
+1386 ATAVKSNAKNEVDQ

-1418 EKNAAKDLVLKAKEK
+1418 EKNAAKDLVSKAKEK
-1433 AYLDILNAQT
+1433 AYQDILNAQT
-1443 TNDVTQIKDQAVTDI
+1443 TNDVTQIKDQAVADI

-1472 DELATKAN
+1472 DELATKAK

-1512 QNIENAQS
+1512 QNIENAKS
-1520 IDDVNTAKENA
+1520 IDDVNTAKDNA

-1552 LTEMQNKIT
+1552 LNEMQNKIT
-1561 EILSDNTT
+1561 EILNDNTT

-1581 RATYEEGLNNI
+1581 RAAYEEGLNNI
-1592 NTANTTGD
+1592 NAATTTGD

-1622 PAGKTALDQAAA
+1622 PAGKTELDQAAA
-1634 DRKTQIEQTPNASQ
+1634 DKKTQIEQTPNASQ

-1663 QAKTNVD
+1663 QAKTNID

-1794 SADTNATQDEK
+1794 LADTNATQDEK

-1825 GVDNGDVDDALT
+1825 GVDNSDVDDALT
-1837 QGKAAIDAIQVDATV
+1837 QGKATIDAVQVDATV
-1852 KPKANQAIEVKA
+1852 KPKANQAIDAKA
-1864 EDTKESIDQSDQL
+1864 QETKESIDQSDQL
-1877 TAEEKTEALAMIKQ
+1877 TAEEKTAALATIKQ

-1998 AQRINPE
+1998 AQRINPV

-2020 QIEIIK
+2020 QIEIIE
-2026 NADADASAKE
+2026 NADASAKE

-2055 TQTNAEVAELQ
+2055 TQTNTEVDELQ
-2066 NVTIPAIEAIVPQN
+2066 NVTIPAIEAIVPQK
-2080 DPDANDTN
+2080 DPNANDTN
-2088 NGIDNNDATANSNAN
+2088 SGSDNNDATANSNAN

-2112 NVSETTDNGKAD
+2112 NVTESTDNANAD
-2124 ASPTTPNNSDA
+2124 TSSTTTNNHNDA
-2135 ATGETTATSAT
+2135 ATGGTTATSTDNSAT
-2146 DDANDKPQANNN
+2146 GNGTSDK
-2158 SSVDAS
+2158 S
-2164 TNSPTMDNDVTS
+2164 
-2176 KPEVESTNNGTTDKP
+2176 EVESTNNGTTDKSA
-2191 VTETDN
+2191 TETDN

-2202 STTNNNSTT
+2202 SARNNNST

-2225 APTTASTE
+2225 VPTTNASTG

-2276 AKAEKDGRDS
+2276 AKDEKDGRDS

-2299 PSADITEPNV
+2299 PSADITEPKV
-2309 PSNTSKDKEE
+2309 PSNTEKDKKE

-2341 DKSPSKADTE
+2341 DKSEGNVDTD
-2351 VSNKPSTSASS
+2351 VSNKPSTSKPS
-2362 EAKDKMTSTNVSQ
+2362 EAKDKATSTEDSQ
-2375 KDDTATAD
+2375 KADMATSDKKDNQAAIGATAD
-2383 TNDTQT
+2383 
-2389 SVGPVANN
+2389 V
-2397 KAKDMQTNDTQKS
+2397 
-2410 VGSVANNKAT
+2410 NNKAT

-2440 QDMLNV
+2440 QDMLKV
-2446 TKPEENKVKTKSA
+2446 TNTDKHQAKATSA
-2459 QQGKVNKPKQQAKTL
+2459 QQGKENKAKQQAKTL

-2487 AELALGAGMAF
+2487 VELALGAGMAF

>member
-55 ANAQPNANAGAQ
+55 ASAQPNANAGAQ
-67 ANPAAQPAAPANQG
+67 ANPTAQPAAPANQG

-94 NPAGGTAQPAG
+94 NPAGG
-105 GAAQPAAGTAQ
+105 AAQPAAGTTQ

-149 QATPANQ
+149 QATPNNNATPANQ

-204 DENRQD
+204 NDNRQD
-210 PTVTVTDKV
+210 PTVTVTDHV

-415 KSDQFKY
+415 KADQFKY

-555 VDNSHYTTASIA
+555 VDDSHYTTASIA

-588 TANRASQT
+588 TANRASQA

-663 TSQGVTTEKDNGIAV
+663 TAQGVTTEKDNGIAV

-691 AKQDIIQAVTT
+691 AKQ
-702 RKQQIKK
+702 
-709 SNASL
+709 
-714 QDEKDVANDKIGKIE
+714 
-729 TKAIKDIGAAT
+729 
-740 TNAQVEAIKTK
+740 
-751 AINDI
+751 
-756 NQTTPATTAKA
+756 
-767 AALEEFDEV
+767 
-776 VQAQI
+776 
-781 DQAPLNPDTTNEE
+781 
-794 VAEAIE
+794 
-800 RINAAKVSGVKAI
+800 
-813 ETTMTAQDLERVKN
+813 
-827 EEISKIENI
+827 
-836 TDSTQT
+836 
-842 KMDAYNE
+842 
-849 VKQAATARKAQ
+849 
-860 NATVSNATNEEVAE
+860 
-874 ADAAVEAAQ
+874 
-883 KQGLHDI
+883 
-890 QVVKSKQEVADTK
+890 
-903 SKVLDKIN
+903 
-911 AIQTQAKVKPAADTE
+911 
-926 VENAYNTRKQEIQN
+926 
-940 SNASTTEEKQ
+940 
-950 AAYTELDTKKQEAR
+950 
-964 TNLDTANS
+964 
-972 NSEVAT
+972 
-978 AKDNGIAAINQ
+978 
-989 VQAATT
+989 
-995 KKSDAKAEIAQKA
+995 
-1008 SERKTAIEAMN
+1008 
-1019 DSTTEEQQ
+1019 
-1027 AAKDKVDQ
+1027 
-1035 AVVTAN
+1035 
-1041 ADIDNAAANADIDN
+1041 
-1055 AAANADVDN
+1055 
-1064 AKTTNEATIAAIT
+1064 
-1077 PDANVKPA
+1077 
-1085 AKQAIADKVQAQET
+1085 AIADKVQAQET
-1099 AINANNG
+1099 AIDANNG
-1106 STTEEKEAAKQQV
+1106 ATTEEKTAAKQQV
-1119 QTEKTTADTAIDGAH
+1119 QTEKTTADAAIDGAH

-1164 QAIATKANERKTAI
+1164 QAIATKANERKAAI
-1178 AQTQDI
+1178 AQTQEI

-1194 DVDNAVTQ
+1194 NVDNAVTE
-1202 ANSNIEAANSQNDVD
+1202 ANNHIETANSQNEVD
-1217 QAKTTGETSI
+1217 QAKTTGEASI
-1227 DQVTPTVNKKVTA
+1227 DQVTPTVNKKATA
-1240 RNEITAILNNKL
+1240 RNEITTILNNKL
-1252 QEIQATPDAT
+1252 QAIQATPDAT
-1262 DEEKQAADAEANTEN
+1262 DEEKQAAETEANTEN
-1277 GKANQA
+1277 AKANQA
-1283 ISAAITNAQVDE
+1283 ITAATTNAEVDE
-1295 AKANAEAAINAVTPK
+1295 AKTNAEAAINAVTPK
-1310 VVKKQAAK
+1310 VMKKQAAK
-1318 DEIDQLQATQTNVI
+1318 DEIDQLQAAQTAVI

-1337 ATTEEKEAAIQQLAT
+1337 ATNEEKEAAIQQLAT

-1363 ATDDNGVDQAK
+1363 ATDNNGVDTAK

-1386 ATAVKLNAKNDVDQ
+1386 ATAVKSNAKNEVDQ

-1418 EKNAAKDLVLKAKEK
+1418 EKNAAKDLVSKAKEK
-1433 AYLDILNAQT
+1433 AYQDILNAQT
-1443 TNDVTQIKDQAVTDI
+1443 TNDVTQIKDQAVADI

-1472 DELATKAN
+1472 DELATKAK

-1520 IDDVNTAKENA
+1520 IDDVNTAKDNA

-1552 LTEMQNKIT
+1552 LNEMQNKIT
-1561 EILSDNTT
+1561 EILNDNTT

-1581 RATYEEGLNNI
+1581 RAAYEEGLNNI
-1592 NTANTTGD
+1592 NAATTTGD

-1622 PAGKTALDQAAA
+1622 PAGKTELDQAAA
-1634 DRKTQIEQTPNASQ
+1634 DKKTQIEQTPNASQ

-1663 QAKTNVD
+1663 QAKTNID

-1794 SADTNATQDEK
+1794 LADTNATQDEK

-1825 GVDNGDVDDALT
+1825 GVDNSDVDDALT

-1852 KPKANQAIEVKA
+1852 KPKANQAIDDKA
-1864 EDTKESIDQSDQL
+1864 QETKESIDQSDQL
-1877 TAEEKTEALAMIKQ
+1877 TAEEKTAALATIKQ

-1939 ALDQIEAGV
+1939 SLDQIEAGV
-1948 NVDAD
+1948 NVNVD

-1998 AQRINPE
+1998 AQRINPV

-2055 TQTNAEVAELQ
+2055 TQTNAEVDELQ
-2066 NVTIPAIEAIVPQN
+2066 NVTIPAIEAIVPQK
-2080 DPDANDTN
+2080 DPNANDTN
-2088 NGIDNNDATANSNAN
+2088 SGSDNNDATANSNAN

-2112 NVSETTDNGKAD
+2112 NVTESTDNANAD
-2124 ASPTTPNNSDA
+2124 TSSTTTNNQNDA
-2135 ATGETTATSAT
+2135 ATGGTTATST
-2146 DDANDKPQANNN
+2146 NN

-2164 TNSPTMDNDVTS
+2164 TDNSATG
-2176 KPEVESTNNGTTDKP
+2176 NGTTDKP
-2191 VTETDN
+2191 ATETDN

-2202 STTNNNSTT
+2202 GTRNNNGTA

-2225 APTTASTE
+2225 APTTNASTG

-2299 PSADITEPNV
+2299 PSADITGPKV
-2309 PSNTSKDKEE
+2309 PSNTEKDKEE

-2341 DKSPSKADTE
+2341 DKSEGNVDTD

-2362 EAKDKMTSTNVSQ
+2362 EAKEKMTSINVSQ

-2397 KAKDMQTNDTQKS
+2397 KA
-2410 VGSVANNKAT
+2410 T
-2420 QNDGANAS
+2420 QNDGTNAS

-2446 TKPEENKVKTKSA
+2446 TNTEENKANAKSA
-2459 QQGKVNKPKQQAKTL
+2459 QQGKVNKLKQQAKTL

>member
-55 ANAQPNANAGAQ
+55 ASAQPNANAGAQ
-67 ANPAAQPAAPANQG
+67 ANPTAQPAAPANQG
-81 QPAAQP
+81 GQADPA

-94 NPAGGTAQPAG
+94 TPAAGTT
-105 GAAQPAAGTAQ
+105 QPAAGTTQ

-129 AQAQPGNQAAPA
+129 VQAQPGNQAAPA

-149 QATPANQ
+149 QATPNNAAPANQ

-170 PVAANAQT
+170 PVAANAQP
-178 QDPNAS
+178 QDPNAN

-204 DENRQD
+204 NDNRQD
-210 PTVTVTDKV
+210 PTVTVTDHV

-415 KSDQFKY
+415 KADQFKY

-555 VDNSHYTTASIA
+555 VDDSHYTTASIA

-588 TANRASQT
+588 TANRASQA

-663 TSQGVTTEKDNGIAV
+663 TAQGVTTEKDNGIAV

-729 TKAIKDIGAAT
+729 TKAIKDIDAAT

-756 NQTTPATTAKA
+756 NQTAPATTAKA

-800 RINAAKVSGVKAI
+800 GINKAKVSGVKAI
-813 ETTMTAQDLERVKN
+813 EATTTAQELERVKN
-827 EEISKIENI
+827 EEIFKIENI

-842 KMDAYNE
+842 KMDAYKE

-860 NATVSNATNEEVAE
+860 NATVSNATDEEVAE
-874 ADAAVEAAQ
+874 ANAAVDAAQTE
-883 KQGLHDI
+883 GLHDI
-890 QVVKSKQEVADTK
+890 QVVKSQQEVADTK
-903 SKVLDKIN
+903 AKVLDKIN
-911 AIQTQAKVKPAADTE
+911 AIQTQARVKPAADRE
-926 VENAYNTRKQEIQN
+926 VDNAYNTRKQEIQN
-940 SNASTTEEKQ
+940 SNAS
-950 AAYTELDTKKQEAR
+950 
-964 TNLDTANS
+964 
-972 NSEVAT
+972 
-978 AKDNGIAAINQ
+978 
-989 VQAATT
+989 
-995 KKSDAKAEIAQKA
+995 
-1008 SERKTAIEAMN
+1008 
-1019 DSTTEEQQ
+1019 
-1027 AAKDKVDQ
+1027 
-1035 AVVTAN
+1035 
-1041 ADIDNAAANADIDN
+1041 
-1055 AAANADVDN
+1055 
-1064 AKTTNEATIAAIT
+1064 
-1077 PDANVKPA
+1077 
-1085 AKQAIADKVQAQET
+1085 
-1099 AINANNG
+1099 
-1106 STTEEKEAAKQQV
+1106 
-1119 QTEKTTADTAIDGAH
+1119 
-1134 SNAEVEAAKNAEIA
+1134 
-1148 KIEAIQPAT
+1148 
-1157 TTKDDAK
+1157 
-1164 QAIATKANERKTAI
+1164 
-1178 AQTQDI
+1178 
-1184 TAEEI
+1184 
-1189 AAANA
+1189 
-1194 DVDNAVTQ
+1194 
-1202 ANSNIEAANSQNDVD
+1202 
-1217 QAKTTGETSI
+1217 
-1227 DQVTPTVNKKVTA
+1227 
-1240 RNEITAILNNKL
+1240 
-1252 QEIQATPDAT
+1252 
-1262 DEEKQAADAEANTEN
+1262 
-1277 GKANQA
+1277 
-1283 ISAAITNAQVDE
+1283 
-1295 AKANAEAAINAVTPK
+1295 
-1310 VVKKQAAK
+1310 
-1318 DEIDQLQATQTNVI
+1318 
-1332 NNDQN
+1332 
-1337 ATTEEKEAAIQQLAT
+1337 TTEEKEAAIQQLAT

-1363 ATDDNGVDQAK
+1363 ATDNNGVDTAK

-1386 ATAVKLNAKNDVDQ
+1386 ATAVKSNAKNDVDQ

-1410 NTTGATTE
+1410 NTTDATTE

-1433 AYLDILNAQT
+1433 AYQDILNAQT

-1472 DELATKAN
+1472 GELTAKAN

-1520 IDDVNTAKENA
+1520 IDDVNTAKDNA

-1552 LTEMQNKIT
+1552 LNEMQNKIT
-1561 EILSDNTT
+1561 EILNDNTT
-1569 TNEEKGKDIEPV
+1569 TNEEKGKDIGPV
-1581 RATYEEGLNNI
+1581 RAAYEEGLNNI
-1592 NTANTTGD
+1592 NTSTTTGD
-1600 VTTAKDTAV
+1600 VTTAKDAAV

-1622 PAGKTALDQAAA
+1622 PSGKTALDQAAA
-1634 DRKTQIEQTPNASQ
+1634 DKKTQIEQTPNASQ
-1648 QEINDAKQEVDAALN
+1648 QEINDAKQEVDTVLN
-1663 QAKTNVD
+1663 QAKTNID
-1670 QSSTNEYVDNAVKEG
+1670 QSSTDDYVDAAVRDG

-1794 SADTNATQDEK
+1794 SADTIATQDEK

-1837 QGKAAIDAIQVDATV
+1837 QGKATIDAVQVDASV
-1852 KPKANQAIEVKA
+1852 KPKANQAIEAKA
-1864 EDTKESIDQSDQL
+1864 EETKESIDQSDQL
-1877 TAEEKTEALAMIKQ
+1877 TAEEKTEALATIKQ
-1891 ITDQAKQGITDATTT
+1891 ITDQAKQGITDAATT

-1948 NVDAD
+1948 NVDSD

-2055 TQTNAEVAELQ
+2055 TQTNAEVDELQ
-2066 NVTIPAIEAIVPQN
+2066 NVTIPAIEAIVPQK
-2080 DPDANDTN
+2080 DPNANDTN
-2088 NGIDNNDATANSNAN
+2088 SGSDNNDATANSNTN

-2112 NVSETTDNGKAD
+2112 NVTESTDNANAD
-2124 ASPTTPNNSDA
+2124 TSSTTTNNHNDS
-2135 ATGETTATSAT
+2135 ATGETTGTSTNNSST
-2146 DDANDKPQANNN
+2146 DDANDKPTANNN

-2164 TNSPTMDNDVTS
+2164 TDNSATGNGTTD
-2176 KPEVESTNNGTTDKP
+2176 KPAVELTNNGTTDKP
-2191 VTETDN
+2191 ATTESTET
-2197 ATPAE
+2197 T
-2202 STTNNNSTT
+2202 
-2211 TATNENAPTGSTAT
+2211 STA
-2225 APTTASTE
+2225 
-2233 AASSADSKDNASV
+2233 DRKDNASV
-2246 NDSKQNAEVNN
+2246 NASNQNAEVNN
-2257 SAESQSTN
+2257 SAESQPIN

-2276 AKAEKDGRDS
+2276 AKVEKDGRDS

-2319 STTNQTDA
+2319 STSNQTDA

-2341 DKSPSKADTE
+2341 DKSPSKADTA

-2362 EAKDKMTSTNVSQ
+2362 ETKDKATSTEDSQ
-2375 KDDTATAD
+2375 KADMATAD
-2383 TNDTQT
+2383 T
-2389 SVGPVANN
+2389 
-2397 KAKDMQTNDTQKS
+2397 KDNQAAIGATAD
-2410 VGSVANNKAT
+2410 VNNKAT

-2428 PATVSNGSNSAN
+2428 PVTVSNGSHSMHH
-2440 QDMLNV
+2440 DMLKV
-2446 TKPEENKVKTKSA
+2446 TNTDKHEAKATSA
-2459 QQGKVNKPKQQAKTL
+2459 QQGKENKAKQQAKTL

>member
-26 VTFISINPTTASAAE
+26 VTFISTNPTTASAAE

-55 ANAQPNANAGAQ
+55 ANTQPNANAGAQ
-67 ANPAAQPAAPANQG
+67 ANPTAQPAAPANQG

-94 NPAGGTAQPAG
+94 NPAGG
-105 GAAQPAAGTAQ
+105 AAQPNTQ

-149 QATPANQ
+149 QATPNNNATPANQ
-156 TQPANAPAAAQPAA
+156 TQPANAPAAAQP
-170 PVAANAQT
+170 AANAQT

-395 NKEYTINTEIGNNG
+395 NKEFTINTEIGNNG

-415 KSDQFKY
+415 KADQFKY

-575 ADTILNEDANHVE
+575 ADNILNEDANHVE
-588 TANRASQT
+588 TANRASQAA
-596 DIDGLVTKLQAAL
+596 IDGLVTKLQAAL

-678 LEQDVITP
+678 LEQDVITS

-729 TKAIKDIGAAT
+729 TKAIKDIDAAT

-756 NQTTPATTAKA
+756 NQTAPATTAKA

-813 ETTMTAQDLERVKN
+813 EATTTAQDLERVKN

-842 KMDAYNE
+842 KMDAYND

-964 TNLDTANS
+964 TNLDAANT
-972 NSEVAT
+972 NSDVTT
-978 AKDNGIAAINQ
+978 AKDNSIAAINQ

-1041 ADIDNAAANADIDN
+1041 TDIDNAAANT
-1055 AAANADVDN
+1055 DVDN

-1077 PDANVKPA
+1077 PDANVKPT

-1099 AINANNG
+1099 AIDAYNG
-1106 STTEEKEAAKQQV
+1106 ATTEEKAAAKQQV
-1119 QTEKTTADTAIDGAH
+1119 QTEKTTADAAIDGAH

-1164 QAIATKANERKTAI
+1164 QAITTKANERKAAI

-1227 DQVTPTVNKKVTA
+1227 DQVTPTVNKKATA
-1240 RNEITAILNNKL
+1240 RNEITTILNNKL
-1252 QEIQATPDAT
+1252 QAIQATPDAT

-1283 ISAAITNAQVDE
+1283 ISAATTNAQVDE
-1295 AKANAEAAINAVTPK
+1295 AKANAEVAINAVTPK

-1318 DEIDQLQATQTNVI
+1318 DEIDQLQVAQTSVI

-1337 ATTEEKEAAIQQLAT
+1337 ATNEEKEAAIQQLAT

-1386 ATAVKLNAKNDVDQ
+1386 ATAVKSNAKNEVDQ

-1433 AYLDILNAQT
+1433 AYQDILNAQT
-1443 TNDVTQIKDQAVTDI
+1443 TNDVTQIKDQAVADV

-1520 IDDVNTAKENA
+1520 IDDVNTAKDNA

-1648 QEINDAKQEVDAALN
+1648 QEINDAKQEVDATLN

-1702 LAKIADAY
+1702 LAKIEAAY
-1710 NAKVNEADNSNAS
+1710 NSKVNEADNSNAS

-1771 PTGKKES
+1771 PTGKKET

-1852 KPKANQAIEVKA
+1852 KPKANQAIEAKA
-1864 EDTKESIDQSDQL
+1864 EDTKESIDHSDQL

-1891 ITDQAKQGITDATTT
+1891 ITDQAKKGINDATTT

-2026 NADADASAKE
+2026 NADASAKE

-2048 FADKLDK
+2048 FADNLDK

-2088 NGIDNNDATANSNAN
+2088 NGTDNNDATANSNAN

-2135 ATGETTATSAT
+2135 ATGETTATSTNNPST
-2146 DDANDKPQANNN
+2146 DDANNKPTANNN

-2164 TNSPTMDNDVTS
+2164 TDNSATGNGTID

-2191 VTETDN
+2191 ATETDN
-2197 ATPAE
+2197 VTPAE

-2211 TATNENAPTGSTAT
+2211 ATNENAPTGSKAT

-2233 AASSADSKDNASV
+2233 AASSADSKDNAFV

-2265 GKVAQPKSENK
+2265 GMVVQPKSENK

-2299 PSADITEPNV
+2299 PSADITEPKV

-2327 GQLKSETNVASNEA
+2327 GHLKSETNVASNEV
-2341 DKSPSKADTE
+2341 DKSEGNVDTD
-2351 VSNKPSTSASS
+2351 VSNKPSTSKPS
-2362 EAKDKMTSTNVSQ
+2362 EAKDKATSTEDSQ
-2375 KDDTATAD
+2375 KADMATAD
-2383 TNDTQT
+2383 T
-2389 SVGPVANN
+2389 
-2397 KAKDMQTNDTQKS
+2397 KDNQAAIGATAD
-2410 VGSVANNKAT
+2410 VNNKAT

-2428 PATVSNGSNSAN
+2428 PATVSNGSNSTN

-2446 TKPEENKVKTKSA
+2446 TKTEENKANVKSA

>member
-26 VTFISINPTTASAAE
+26 VTFISTNPTTASAAE
-41 QNQPAQN
+41 QNQPALN

-55 ANAQPNANAGAQ
+55 ANTQPNANAGAQ

-94 NPAGGTAQPAG
+94 NPAGG
-105 GAAQPAAGTAQ
+105 AAQPNTQ

-149 QATPANQ
+149 QATPNNNATPANQ
-156 TQPANAPAAAQPAA
+156 TQPANAPAAVQPAA
-170 PVAANAQT
+170 PVAANVQT

-245 NNPQNYQARGNVAAL
+245 NNPQNYQAKGNVAAL

-415 KSDQFKY
+415 KADQFKY

-489 LKLSYKVNVA
+489 LKLSYKVNVT

-588 TANRASQT
+588 TANRASQA
-596 DIDGLVTKLQAAL
+596 DIDGLVNKLQAAL

-663 TSQGVTTEKDNGIAV
+663 TAQGVTTEKDNGIAV

-729 TKAIKDIGAAT
+729 TKAIKDIDAAT
-740 TNAQVEAIKTK
+740 TNAQVEVIKTK

-756 NQTTPATTAKA
+756 NQTAPSTSAKA

-813 ETTMTAQDLERVKN
+813 EATTTAQDLERVKN
-827 EEISKIENI
+827 EEIFKIENI

-842 KMDAYNE
+842 KMGAYKE
-849 VKQAATARKAQ
+849 VKQAATARKTQ
-860 NATVSNATNEEVAE
+860 NATVSNATDEEVAE
-874 ADAAVEAAQ
+874 ADAAVDAAQ
-883 KQGLHDI
+883 KEGLHDI
-890 QVVKSKQEVADTK
+890 QVVKSQQEVAETK
-903 SKVLDKIN
+903 TKVLDKIN
-911 AIQTQAKVKPAADTE
+911 AIQTQARVKPAADAA

-940 SNASTTEEKQ
+940 SNASTTEEKE
-950 AAYTELDTKKQEAR
+950 AAYAELDAKKQEAR
-964 TNLDTANS
+964 TNIDAANS
-972 NSEVAT
+972 NSDVAT
-978 AKDNGIAAINQ
+978 AKDNAIAAINQ

-995 KKSDAKAEIAQKA
+995 KKADAKAEIAQKA

-1019 DSTTEEQQ
+1019 ASTTEEQQ

-1041 ADIDNAAANADIDN
+1041 ADIDNAAANT
-1055 AAANADVDN
+1055 DVDN

-1077 PDANVKPA
+1077 PDANVKPT

-1099 AINANNG
+1099 AIDANNG
-1106 STTEEKEAAKQQV
+1106 ATTEEKTAAKQQV
-1119 QTEKTTADTAIDGAH
+1119 QTEKTTADAAIDGAH

-1194 DVDNAVTQ
+1194 DVDNAATQ

-1217 QAKTTGETSI
+1217 QAKTNGETSI
-1227 DQVTPTVNKKVTA
+1227 DQVTPTVNKKATA
-1240 RNEITAILNNKL
+1240 RNEITTVLNNKL

-1262 DEEKQAADAEANTEN
+1262 DEEKQAAETEANTEN
-1277 GKANQA
+1277 AKANQV
-1283 ISAAITNAQVDE
+1283 ITAATTNAEVDE
-1295 AKANAEAAINAVTPK
+1295 AKTNAETAINAVTPK
-1310 VVKKQAAK
+1310 VMKKQAAK
-1318 DEIDQLQATQTNVI
+1318 DEIDQLQAAQTAVI

-1337 ATTEEKEAAIQQLAT
+1337 ATNEEKEAAIQQLAT

-1386 ATAVKLNAKNDVDQ
+1386 ATAVKSNAKNDVDQ
-1400 AVTTQNQAID
+1400 AVTAQNQAID

-1418 EKNAAKDLVLKAKEK
+1418 EKNAAKDLVSKAKEK
-1433 AYLDILNAQT
+1433 AYQDILNAQT
-1443 TNDVTQIKDQAVTDI
+1443 TNDVTQIKDQAVADI

-1480 EQKALIAQTA
+1480 DQKAQIAQAA

-1520 IDDVNTAKENA
+1520 IDDVNTAKDNA
-1531 IQAIDPIQAS
+1531 IQAIDPIQAA

-1552 LTEMQNKIT
+1552 LNEMQNKIT

-1581 RATYEEGLNNI
+1581 RAAYEEGLNNI
-1592 NTANTTGD
+1592 NAANTTGD
-1600 VTTAKDTAV
+1600 VSTAKDTAV

-1622 PAGKTALDQAAA
+1622 PAGKTELDQVAT
-1634 DRKTQIEQTPNASQ
+1634 DKKTQIEQTPNASQ

-1702 LAKIADAY
+1702 LAKIEAAY
-1710 NAKVNEADNSNAS
+1710 NSKVNEADNSNAS

-1805 QQAIKQ
+1805 QQAINQ
-1811 VDQNVQTALESINN
+1811 VNQNVQTALESINN

-1837 QGKAAIDAIQVDATV
+1837 QGKAAIDAVQVDATV
-1852 KPKANQAIEVKA
+1852 KPKANQAIDAKA
-1864 EDTKESIDQSDQL
+1864 EDTKDSIEHSDQL
-1877 TAEEKTEALAMIKQ
+1877 TSEEKAEALATIKQ
-1891 ITDQAKQGITDATTT
+1891 ITDQAKKGITDATTT

-1925 DSTEKQKAI
+1925 DSTHKQQAI

-1939 ALDQIEAGV
+1939 ALDKIEANV
-1948 NVDAD
+1948 NANTD
-1953 ATTEEKEAFTN
+1953 ATIEEKEAFTN
-1964 ALEDILSKATEDIS
+1964 TLEDILSKATEDIS

-1985 IATVKNSALEQLK
+1985 IETVKNNALEKLK
-1998 AQRINPE
+1998 GQQINPE
-2005 VKKNALEAIREVVNK
+2005 AKKNALKEIENAVNK
-2020 QIEIIK
+2020 QKETIN
-2026 NADADASAKE
+2026 NADANKAAKE
-2036 IARTDLGRYFDR
+2036 TALNDLSRSHDR
-2048 FADKLDK
+2048 FVEDLVKV
-2055 TQTNAEVAELQ
+2055 QSNAEVAELQ

-2088 NGIDNNDATANSNAN
+2088 NGTDNNDATANSN

-2124 ASPTTPNNSDA
+2124 ASPTTSNNSDA

-2146 DDANDKPQANNN
+2146 DDANDKPQANSN

-2202 STTNNNSTT
+2202 STINNNSTT

-2276 AKAEKDGRDS
+2276 AKAEKDDRDS

-2319 STTNQTDA
+2319 STSNQTDA
-2327 GQLKSETNVASNEA
+2327 GQLKSETNVASNET

-2383 TNDTQT
+2383 TNDTQK

-2397 KAKDMQTNDTQKS
+2397 KAKDMQTNDM
-2410 VGSVANNKAT
+2410 KA
-2420 QNDGANAS
+2420 S
-2428 PATVSNGSNSAN
+2428 LVTVSNGSNSAN

-2446 TKPEENKVKTKSA
+2446 TKTKENKANAKSA
-2459 QQGKVNKPKQQAKTL
+2459 QQGKVNKPKQQTKTL

>member
-94 NPAGGTAQPAG
+94 NPAGGAAQPVG

-156 TQPANAPAAAQPAA
+156 TQPANAPAAQPAA

-395 NKEYTINTEIGNNG
+395 NKEFTINTEIGNNG

-415 KSDQFKY
+415 KADQFKY

-430 TYVNDSLTTTFP
+430 TYINDSLTTTFP

-454 TVNYDQNA
+454 TVNYDQTA

-588 TANRASQT
+588 TANRASQA

-614 AIAELDAKAQEK
+614 AIAELDTKAQEK

-729 TKAIKDIGAAT
+729 TKAIKDIDAAT

-813 ETTMTAQDLERVKN
+813 EATTTAQDLERVKN

-964 TNLDTANS
+964 TNLDAANT
-972 NSEVAT
+972 NIAVTT

-1027 AAKDKVDQ
+1027 AAKEKVDQ
-1035 AVVTAN
+1035 AVLSAN
-1041 ADIDNAAANADIDN
+1041 ADIDNAAANT
-1055 AAANADVDN
+1055 DVDN

-1077 PDANVKPA
+1077 PDANVKPQ
-1085 AKQAIADKVQAQET
+1085 AKQAIADKVQAQEK
-1099 AINANNG
+1099 A
-1106 STTEEKEAAKQQV
+1106 AAKQQV
-1119 QTEKTTADTAIDGAH
+1119 QTEKTTADAAIDAAH
-1134 SNAEVEAAKNAEIA
+1134 TNAEVEAAKNAEIA

-1157 TTKDDAK
+1157 TTKDNAK
-1164 QAIATKANERKTAI
+1164 EAIATKANERKTAI

-1227 DQVTPTVNKKVTA
+1227 DQVTPTVNKKATA

-1277 GKANQA
+1277 GKAIQA
-1283 ISAAITNAQVDE
+1283 IAAATTNAQVDE
-1295 AKANAEAAINAVTPK
+1295 AKTNAEAAINAVTPK
-1310 VVKKQAAK
+1310 VVKKQTAK

-1386 ATAVKLNAKNDVDQ
+1386 ATSVKSNAKNDVDQ

-1433 AYLDILNAQT
+1433 AYQDILNAQT
-1443 TNDVTQIKDQAVTDI
+1443 TNDVTQIKDQAVADI

-1520 IDDVNTAKENA
+1520 IDDVNTAKDNA

-1561 EILSDNTT
+1561 EILNNNET
-1569 TNEEKGKDIEPV
+1569 TNEEKGNDIGPV
-1581 RATYEEGLNNI
+1581 RAAYEEGLNNI
-1592 NTANTTGD
+1592 NAATTTGD

-1622 PAGKTALDQAAA
+1622 PAGKKELDQAAA
-1634 DRKTQIEQTPNASQ
+1634 DKKTQIEQTPNASQ
-1648 QEINDAKQEVDAALN
+1648 QEINDAKQEVDTELN

-1702 LAKIADAY
+1702 LAKIEDAY

-1805 QQAIKQ
+1805 Q
-1811 VDQNVQTALESINN
+1811 
-1825 GVDNGDVDDALT
+1825 
-1837 QGKAAIDAIQVDATV
+1837 
-1852 KPKANQAIEVKA
+1852 
-1864 EDTKESIDQSDQL
+1864 
-1877 TAEEKTEALAMIKQ
+1877 
-1891 ITDQAKQGITDATTT
+1891 
-1906 AEVEK
+1906 
-1911 AKAQGLEAFDNIQI
+1911 
-1925 DSTEKQKAI
+1925 
-1934 EELET
+1934 
-1939 ALDQIEAGV
+1939 
-1948 NVDAD
+1948 
-1953 ATTEEKEAFTN
+1953 
-1964 ALEDILSKATEDIS
+1964 
-1978 DQTTNAE
+1978 
-1985 IATVKNSALEQLK
+1985 
-1998 AQRINPE
+1998 
-2005 VKKNALEAIREVVNK
+2005 
-2020 QIEIIK
+2020 
-2026 NADADASAKE
+2026 
-2036 IARTDLGRYFDR
+2036 
-2048 FADKLDK
+2048 
-2055 TQTNAEVAELQ
+2055 
-2066 NVTIPAIEAIVPQN
+2066 
-2080 DPDANDTN
+2080 
-2088 NGIDNNDATANSNAN
+2088 
-2103 ATPENTGQP
+2103 
-2112 NVSETTDNGKAD
+2112 
-2124 ASPTTPNNSDA
+2124 
-2135 ATGETTATSAT
+2135 
-2146 DDANDKPQANNN
+2146 
-2158 SSVDAS
+2158 
-2164 TNSPTMDNDVTS
+2164 
-2176 KPEVESTNNGTTDKP
+2176 
-2191 VTETDN
+2191 
-2197 ATPAE
+2197 
-2202 STTNNNSTT
+2202 
-2211 TATNENAPTGSTAT
+2211 
-2225 APTTASTE
+2225 
-2233 AASSADSKDNASV
+2233 
-2246 NDSKQNAEVNN
+2246 
-2257 SAESQSTN
+2257 
-2265 GKVAQPKSENK
+2265 
-2276 AKAEKDGRDS
+2276 
-2286 TNQSMVE
+2286 
-2293 STTETL
+2293 
-2299 PSADITEPNV
+2299 
-2309 PSNTSKDKEE
+2309 
-2319 STTNQTDA
+2319 
-2327 GQLKSETNVASNEA
+2327 
-2341 DKSPSKADTE
+2341 
-2351 VSNKPSTSASS
+2351 
-2362 EAKDKMTSTNVSQ
+2362 
-2375 KDDTATAD
+2375 
-2383 TNDTQT
+2383 
-2389 SVGPVANN
+2389 
-2397 KAKDMQTNDTQKS
+2397 
-2410 VGSVANNKAT
+2410 
-2420 QNDGANAS
+2420 
-2428 PATVSNGSNSAN
+2428 
-2440 QDMLNV
+2440 
-2446 TKPEENKVKTKSA
+2446 
-2459 QQGKVNKPKQQAKTL
+2459 
-2474 PDTGMSHNDDLPY
+2474 
-2487 AELALGAGMAF
+2487 
-2498 LIRRFTKKDQQTEE
+2498 

>member
-94 NPAGGTAQPAG
+94 NPAGGAAQPVG

-156 TQPANAPAAAQPAA
+156 TQPANAPAAQPAA

-395 NKEYTINTEIGNNG
+395 NKEFTINTEIGNNG

-415 KSDQFKY
+415 KADQFKY

-430 TYVNDSLTTTFP
+430 TYINDSLTTTFP

-454 TVNYDQNA
+454 TVNYDQTA

-542 MNKDALQQQVNSQ
+542 MNKDALQQQINSQ

-588 TANRASQT
+588 TANRASQA

-614 AIAELDAKAQEK
+614 AIAELDTKAQEK

-729 TKAIKDIGAAT
+729 TKAIKDIDAAT

-813 ETTMTAQDLERVKN
+813 EATTTAQDLERVKN

-964 TNLDTANS
+964 TNLDAANT
-972 NSEVAT
+972 NSAVTT

-1027 AAKDKVDQ
+1027 AAKEKVDQ
-1035 AVVTAN
+1035 AVLSAN
-1041 ADIDNAAANADIDN
+1041 ADIDNAAANT
-1055 AAANADVDN
+1055 DVDN

-1077 PDANVKPA
+1077 PDANVKPQ
-1085 AKQAIADKVQAQET
+1085 AKQAIADKVQAQEK
-1099 AINANNG
+1099 AIDANNG
-1106 STTEEKEAAKQQV
+1106 STTEEKAAAKQQV
-1119 QTEKTTADTAIDGAH
+1119 QTEKTTADAAIDAAH
-1134 SNAEVEAAKNAEIA
+1134 TNAEVEAAKNAEIA

-1157 TTKDDAK
+1157 TTKDNAK
-1164 QAIATKANERKTAI
+1164 EAIATKANERKTAI

-1227 DQVTPTVNKKVTA
+1227 DQVTPTVNKKATA

-1277 GKANQA
+1277 GKAIQA
-1283 ISAAITNAQVDE
+1283 IAAATTNAQVDE
-1295 AKANAEAAINAVTPK
+1295 AKTNAEAAINAVTPK
-1310 VVKKQAAK
+1310 VVKKQTAK

-1386 ATAVKLNAKNDVDQ
+1386 ATSVKSNAKNDVDQ

-1433 AYLDILNAQT
+1433 AYQDILNAQT
-1443 TNDVTQIKDQAVTDI
+1443 TNDVTQIKDQAVADI

-1520 IDDVNTAKENA
+1520 IDDVNTAKDNA
-1531 IQAIDPIQAS
+1531 IQAS

-1561 EILSDNTT
+1561 EILNNNET
-1569 TNEEKGKDIEPV
+1569 TNEEKGNDIGPV
-1581 RATYEEGLNNI
+1581 RAAYEEGLNNI
-1592 NTANTTGD
+1592 NAATTTGD

-1622 PAGKTALDQAAA
+1622 PAGKKELDQAAA
-1634 DRKTQIEQTPNASQ
+1634 DKKTQIEQTPNASQ
-1648 QEINDAKQEVDAALN
+1648 QEINDAKQEVDTELN

-1702 LAKIADAY
+1702 LAKIEDAY

-1805 QQAIKQ
+1805 Q
-1811 VDQNVQTALESINN
+1811 
-1825 GVDNGDVDDALT
+1825 
-1837 QGKAAIDAIQVDATV
+1837 
-1852 KPKANQAIEVKA
+1852 
-1864 EDTKESIDQSDQL
+1864 
-1877 TAEEKTEALAMIKQ
+1877 
-1891 ITDQAKQGITDATTT
+1891 
-1906 AEVEK
+1906 
-1911 AKAQGLEAFDNIQI
+1911 
-1925 DSTEKQKAI
+1925 
-1934 EELET
+1934 
-1939 ALDQIEAGV
+1939 
-1948 NVDAD
+1948 
-1953 ATTEEKEAFTN
+1953 
-1964 ALEDILSKATEDIS
+1964 
-1978 DQTTNAE
+1978 
-1985 IATVKNSALEQLK
+1985 
-1998 AQRINPE
+1998 
-2005 VKKNALEAIREVVNK
+2005 
-2020 QIEIIK
+2020 
-2026 NADADASAKE
+2026 
-2036 IARTDLGRYFDR
+2036 
-2048 FADKLDK
+2048 
-2055 TQTNAEVAELQ
+2055 
-2066 NVTIPAIEAIVPQN
+2066 
-2080 DPDANDTN
+2080 
-2088 NGIDNNDATANSNAN
+2088 
-2103 ATPENTGQP
+2103 
-2112 NVSETTDNGKAD
+2112 
-2124 ASPTTPNNSDA
+2124 
-2135 ATGETTATSAT
+2135 
-2146 DDANDKPQANNN
+2146 
-2158 SSVDAS
+2158 
-2164 TNSPTMDNDVTS
+2164 
-2176 KPEVESTNNGTTDKP
+2176 
-2191 VTETDN
+2191 
-2197 ATPAE
+2197 
-2202 STTNNNSTT
+2202 
-2211 TATNENAPTGSTAT
+2211 
-2225 APTTASTE
+2225 
-2233 AASSADSKDNASV
+2233 
-2246 NDSKQNAEVNN
+2246 
-2257 SAESQSTN
+2257 
-2265 GKVAQPKSENK
+2265 
-2276 AKAEKDGRDS
+2276 
-2286 TNQSMVE
+2286 
-2293 STTETL
+2293 
-2299 PSADITEPNV
+2299 
-2309 PSNTSKDKEE
+2309 
-2319 STTNQTDA
+2319 
-2327 GQLKSETNVASNEA
+2327 
-2341 DKSPSKADTE
+2341 
-2351 VSNKPSTSASS
+2351 
-2362 EAKDKMTSTNVSQ
+2362 
-2375 KDDTATAD
+2375 
-2383 TNDTQT
+2383 
-2389 SVGPVANN
+2389 
-2397 KAKDMQTNDTQKS
+2397 
-2410 VGSVANNKAT
+2410 
-2420 QNDGANAS
+2420 
-2428 PATVSNGSNSAN
+2428 
-2440 QDMLNV
+2440 
-2446 TKPEENKVKTKSA
+2446 
-2459 QQGKVNKPKQQAKTL
+2459 
-2474 PDTGMSHNDDLPY
+2474 
-2487 AELALGAGMAF
+2487 
-2498 LIRRFTKKDQQTEE
+2498 

>member
-26 VTFISINPTTASAAE
+26 VTFISTNPTTASAAE

-55 ANAQPNANAGAQ
+55 ANTQPNANAGAQ
-67 ANPAAQPAAPANQG
+67 ANPTAQPAAPANQG

-94 NPAGGTAQPAG
+94 NPAGG
-105 GAAQPAAGTAQ
+105 AAQPNTQ

-149 QATPANQ
+149 QATPNNNATPANQ
-156 TQPANAPAAAQPAA
+156 TQPANAPAAAQP
-170 PVAANAQT
+170 AANAQT

-395 NKEYTINTEIGNNG
+395 NKEFTINTEIGNNG

-415 KSDQFKY
+415 KADQFKY

-575 ADTILNEDANHVE
+575 ADNILNEDANHVE
-588 TANRASQT
+588 TANRASQAA
-596 DIDGLVTKLQAAL
+596 IDGLVTKLQAAL

-729 TKAIKDIGAAT
+729 TKAIKDIDAAT

-756 NQTTPATTAKA
+756 NQTAPATTAKA

-813 ETTMTAQDLERVKN
+813 EATTTAQDLERVKN

-842 KMDAYNE
+842 KMDAYND

-964 TNLDTANS
+964 TNLDAANT
-972 NSEVAT
+972 NSDVTT
-978 AKDNGIAAINQ
+978 AKDNSIAAINQ

-1041 ADIDNAAANADIDN
+1041 TDIDNAAANT
-1055 AAANADVDN
+1055 DVDN

-1077 PDANVKPA
+1077 PDANVKPT

-1099 AINANNG
+1099 AIDAYNG
-1106 STTEEKEAAKQQV
+1106 ATTEEKAAAKQQV
-1119 QTEKTTADTAIDGAH
+1119 QTEKTTADAAIDGAH

-1164 QAIATKANERKTAI
+1164 QAITTKANERKAAI

-1227 DQVTPTVNKKVTA
+1227 DQVTPTVNKKATA
-1240 RNEITAILNNKL
+1240 RNEITTILNNKL
-1252 QEIQATPDAT
+1252 QAIQATPDAT

-1283 ISAAITNAQVDE
+1283 ISAATTNAQVDE
-1295 AKANAEAAINAVTPK
+1295 AKANAEVAINAVTPK

-1318 DEIDQLQATQTNVI
+1318 DEIDQLQVAQTSVI

-1337 ATTEEKEAAIQQLAT
+1337 ATNEEKEAAIQQLAT

-1386 ATAVKLNAKNDVDQ
+1386 ATAVKSNAKNEVDQ

-1433 AYLDILNAQT
+1433 AYQDILNAQT
-1443 TNDVTQIKDQAVTDI
+1443 TNDVTQIKDQAVADV

-1520 IDDVNTAKENA
+1520 IDDVNTAKDNA

-1648 QEINDAKQEVDAALN
+1648 QEINDAKQEVDATLN
-1663 QAKTNVD
+1663 QAKTNVN

-1702 LAKIADAY
+1702 LAKIEAAY
-1710 NAKVNEADNSNAS
+1710 NSKVNEADNSNAS

-1771 PTGKKES
+1771 PTGKKET

-1852 KPKANQAIEVKA
+1852 KPKANQAIEAKA
-1864 EDTKESIDQSDQL
+1864 EDTKESIDHSDQL

-1891 ITDQAKQGITDATTT
+1891 ITDQAKKGINDATTT

-2026 NADADASAKE
+2026 NADASAKE

-2048 FADKLDK
+2048 FADNLDK

-2088 NGIDNNDATANSNAN
+2088 NGTDNNDATANSNAN

-2135 ATGETTATSAT
+2135 ATGETTATSTNNPST
-2146 DDANDKPQANNN
+2146 DDANNKPTANNN

-2164 TNSPTMDNDVTS
+2164 TDNSATGNGTID

-2191 VTETDN
+2191 ATETDN
-2197 ATPAE
+2197 VTPAE
-2202 STTNNNSTT
+2202 STTNNNST

-2233 AASSADSKDNASV
+2233 AASSADSKDNAFV

-2265 GKVAQPKSENK
+2265 GMVVQPKSENK

-2299 PSADITEPNV
+2299 PSADITEPKV

-2327 GQLKSETNVASNEA
+2327 GHLKSETNVASNEV
-2341 DKSPSKADTE
+2341 DKSEGNVDTD
-2351 VSNKPSTSASS
+2351 VSNKPSTSKPS
-2362 EAKDKMTSTNVSQ
+2362 EAKDKATSTEDSQ
-2375 KDDTATAD
+2375 KADMATAD
-2383 TNDTQT
+2383 T
-2389 SVGPVANN
+2389 
-2397 KAKDMQTNDTQKS
+2397 KDNQAAIGATAD
-2410 VGSVANNKAT
+2410 VNNKAT

-2428 PATVSNGSNSAN
+2428 PATVSNGSNSTN

-2446 TKPEENKVKTKSA
+2446 TKTEENKANVKSA

>member
-1 MNLFRQ
+1 
-7 QKFSIRK
+7 
-14 FNVGIFSALIAT
+14 
-26 VTFISINPTTASAAE
+26 
-41 QNQPAQN
+41 
-48 QPAQPAD
+48 
-55 ANAQPNANAGAQ
+55 
-67 ANPAAQPAAPANQG
+67 
-81 QPAAQP
+81 
-87 ANQGGQA
+87 
-94 NPAGGTAQPAG
+94 
-105 GAAQPAAGTAQ
+105 
-116 PAGQGNQADPNNA
+116 
-129 AQAQPGNQAAPA
+129 
-141 NQAGQGNN
+141 
-149 QATPANQ
+149 
-156 TQPANAPAAAQPAA
+156 
-170 PVAANAQT
+170 
-178 QDPNAS
+178 
-184 NTGEGSINTTLTFD
+184 
-198 DPAIST
+198 
-204 DENRQD
+204 
-210 PTVTVTDKV
+210 
-219 NGYSLINNGKI
+219 
-230 GFVNSELRRSDMFDK
+230 MFDK

-338 DRLDLQFIPDNTA
+338 DR
-351 VADASR
+351 
-357 ITTNKDGYKY
+357 
-367 YSFIDNVGL
+367 
-376 FSGSH
+376 
-381 LYVKNRDLA
+381 
-390 PKATN
+390 
-395 NKEYTINTEIGNNG
+395 
-409 NFGASL
+409 
-415 KSDQFKY
+415 FKY

-555 VDNSHYTTASIA
+555 VDDSHYTTASIA

-588 TANRASQT
+588 TANRASQA

-614 AIAELDAKAQEK
+614 AISELDAKAQEK

-663 TSQGVTTEKDNGIAV
+663 TAQGVTTEKDNGIAV

-729 TKAIKDIGAAT
+729 TKAIKDIDAAT

-756 NQTTPATTAKA
+756 NQTAPATTAKA

-813 ETTMTAQDLERVKN
+813 EATTTAQDLDRVKN
-827 EEISKIENI
+827 EEIFKIENI

-860 NATVSNATNEEVAE
+860 NATVSNATDEEVAE
-874 ADAAVEAAQ
+874 ADAAVDAAQ
-883 KQGLHDI
+883 TEGLHDI

-903 SKVLDKIN
+903 AKVLDKIN
-911 AIQTQAKVKPAADTE
+911 AIQTQARVKPAADRE
-926 VENAYNTRKQEIQN
+926 VDNAYNTRKQEIQN
-940 SNASTTEEKQ
+940 SNTSTTEEKE
-950 AAYTELDTKKQEAR
+950 AAYTQLDAKKQEAR
-964 TNLDTANS
+964 TNLDAANT
-972 NSEVAT
+972 NSAVTT

-1035 AVVTAN
+1035 AVVNAN
-1041 ADIDNAAANADIDN
+1041 ADIDNAAANN
-1055 AAANADVDN
+1055 DVDN

-1077 PDANVKPA
+1077 PDANVKPQ

-1099 AINANNG
+1099 AIDANNG
-1106 STTEEKEAAKQQV
+1106 ATTEEKTAAKQQV

-1164 QAIATKANERKTAI
+1164 QAIATKANERKAAI
-1178 AQTQDI
+1178 AQTQEI

-1194 DVDNAVTQ
+1194 NVDNAVTE
-1202 ANSNIEAANSQNDVD
+1202 ANNHIETANSQNEVD
-1217 QAKTTGETSI
+1217 QAKTTGEASI
-1227 DQVTPTVNKKVTA
+1227 DQVTPTVNKKATA
-1240 RNEITAILNNKL
+1240 RNEITTILNNKL
-1252 QEIQATPDAT
+1252 QAIQATPDAT
-1262 DEEKQAADAEANTEN
+1262 DEEKQAAETEANTEN
-1277 GKANQA
+1277 AKANQA
-1283 ISAAITNAQVDE
+1283 ITAATTNAEVDE
-1295 AKANAEAAINAVTPK
+1295 AKTNAEAAINAVTPK
-1310 VVKKQAAK
+1310 VMKKQAAK
-1318 DEIDQLQATQTNVI
+1318 DEIDQLQAAQTAVI

-1337 ATTEEKEAAIQQLAT
+1337 ATNEEKEAAIQQLAT

-1363 ATDDNGVDQAK
+1363 ATDNNGVDTAK

-1386 ATAVKLNAKNDVDQ
+1386 ATAVKSNAKNEVDQ

-1418 EKNAAKDLVLKAKEK
+1418 EKNAAKDLVSKAKEK
-1433 AYLDILNAQT
+1433 AYQDILNAQT
-1443 TNDVTQIKDQAVTDI
+1443 TNDVTQIKDQAVADI

-1472 DELATKAN
+1472 DELATKAK

-1512 QNIENAQS
+1512 QNIENAKS
-1520 IDDVNTAKENA
+1520 IDDVNTAKDNA

-1552 LTEMQNKIT
+1552 LNEMQNKIT
-1561 EILSDNTT
+1561 EILNDNTT

-1581 RATYEEGLNNI
+1581 RAAYEEGLNNI
-1592 NTANTTGD
+1592 NAATTTGD

-1622 PAGKTALDQAAA
+1622 PAGKTELDQAAA
-1634 DRKTQIEQTPNASQ
+1634 DKKTQIEQTPNASQ

-1663 QAKTNVD
+1663 QAKTNID

-1794 SADTNATQDEK
+1794 LADTNATQDEK

-1825 GVDNGDVDDALT
+1825 GVDNSDVDDALT
-1837 QGKAAIDAIQVDATV
+1837 QGKATIDAVQVDATV
-1852 KPKANQAIEVKA
+1852 KPKANQAIDAKA
-1864 EDTKESIDQSDQL
+1864 QETKESIDQSDQL
-1877 TAEEKTEALAMIKQ
+1877 TAEEKTAALATIKQ

-1998 AQRINPE
+1998 AQRINPV

-2020 QIEIIK
+2020 QIEIIE
-2026 NADADASAKE
+2026 NADASAKE

-2055 TQTNAEVAELQ
+2055 TQTNTEVDELQ
-2066 NVTIPAIEAIVPQN
+2066 NVTIPAIEAIVPQK
-2080 DPDANDTN
+2080 DPNANDTN
-2088 NGIDNNDATANSNAN
+2088 SGSDNNDATANSNAN

-2112 NVSETTDNGKAD
+2112 NVTESTDNANAD
-2124 ASPTTPNNSDA
+2124 TSSTTTNNHNDA
-2135 ATGETTATSAT
+2135 ATGGTTATSTDNSAT
-2146 DDANDKPQANNN
+2146 GNGTSDK
-2158 SSVDAS
+2158 S
-2164 TNSPTMDNDVTS
+2164 
-2176 KPEVESTNNGTTDKP
+2176 EVESTNNGTTDKSA
-2191 VTETDN
+2191 TETDN

-2202 STTNNNSTT
+2202 SARNNNST

-2225 APTTASTE
+2225 VPTTNASTG

-2276 AKAEKDGRDS
+2276 AKDEKDGRDS

-2299 PSADITEPNV
+2299 PSADITEPKV
-2309 PSNTSKDKEE
+2309 PSNTEKDKKE

-2341 DKSPSKADTE
+2341 DKSEGNVDTD
-2351 VSNKPSTSASS
+2351 VSNKPSTSKPS
-2362 EAKDKMTSTNVSQ
+2362 EAKDKATSTEDSQ
-2375 KDDTATAD
+2375 KADMATSDKKDNQAAIGATAD
-2383 TNDTQT
+2383 
-2389 SVGPVANN
+2389 V
-2397 KAKDMQTNDTQKS
+2397 
-2410 VGSVANNKAT
+2410 NNKAT

-2440 QDMLNV
+2440 QDMLKV
-2446 TKPEENKVKTKSA
+2446 TNTDKHQAKATSA
-2459 QQGKVNKPKQQAKTL
+2459 QQGKENKAKQQAKTL

-2487 AELALGAGMAF
+2487 VELALGAGMAF

>member
-26 VTFISINPTTASAAE
+26 VTFISTNPTTASAAE

-55 ANAQPNANAGAQ
+55 ANTQPNANAGAQ
-67 ANPAAQPAAPANQG
+67 ANPTAQPAAPANQG
-81 QPAAQP
+81 QPA
-87 ANQGGQA
+87 
-94 NPAGGTAQPAG
+94 G
-105 GAAQPAAGTAQ
+105 GAAQPNTQ

-129 AQAQPGNQAAPA
+129 AQAQPGNQATPA

-149 QATPANQ
+149 QATPNNNATPANQ
-156 TQPANAPAAAQPAA
+156 TQPANAPAA

-219 NGYSLINNGKI
+219 NGYTLINNGKI

-588 TANRASQT
+588 TANRASQA

-729 TKAIKDIGAAT
+729 TKAIKDIDAAT

-756 NQTTPATTAKA
+756 NQTAPATTAKA

-813 ETTMTAQDLERVKN
+813 EATTTAQDLERVKN
-827 EEISKIENI
+827 EEIFKIENI

-842 KMDAYNE
+842 KMDAYKE

-860 NATVSNATNEEVAE
+860 NATVSNATDEEVAE
-874 ADAAVEAAQ
+874 ANAAVDAAQTE
-883 KQGLHDI
+883 GLHDI
-890 QVVKSKQEVADTK
+890 QVVKSQQEVADTK
-903 SKVLDKIN
+903 AKVLDKIN
-911 AIQTQAKVKPAADTE
+911 AIQTQARVKPAADTE

-940 SNASTTEEKQ
+940 SNASTTEEKE
-950 AAYTELDTKKQEAR
+950 AAYTELDAKKQEAR
-964 TNLDTANS
+964 TNLDAANT
-972 NSEVAT
+972 NSAVTT
-978 AKDNGIAAINQ
+978 AKDNSIAAINQ

-1019 DSTTEEQQ
+1019 ASTTEEQQ
-1027 AAKDKVDQ
+1027 AAKEKVDQ
-1035 AVVTAN
+1035 AVLSAN
-1041 ADIDNAAANADIDN
+1041 ADIDNAAANT
-1055 AAANADVDN
+1055 DVDN
-1064 AKTTNEATIAAIT
+1064 VKTTNEATIAAIT
-1077 PDANVKPA
+1077 PDANVKPT

-1099 AINANNG
+1099 AIDANNG
-1106 STTEEKEAAKQQV
+1106 ATTEEKAAAKQQV

-1189 AAANA
+1189 AAANVN
-1194 DVDNAVTQ
+1194 VDNAVTE

-1217 QAKTTGETSI
+1217 QAKTTGENSI
-1227 DQVTPTVNKKVTA
+1227 DQVTPTVNKKATA

-1283 ISAAITNAQVDE
+1283 ISAATTNAQVDE

-1310 VVKKQAAK
+1310 VVKKKAAK

-1386 ATAVKLNAKNDVDQ
+1386 ATAVKSNAKNDVDQ

-1433 AYLDILNAQT
+1433 AYQDILNAQT
-1443 TNDVTQIKDQAVTDI
+1443 TNDVTQIKDQAVADI

-1520 IDDVNTAKENA
+1520 IDDVNTAKDNA

-1561 EILSDNTT
+1561 EILNNNET
-1569 TNEEKGKDIEPV
+1569 TNEEKGNDIGPV
-1581 RATYEEGLNNI
+1581 RAAYEEGLNNI
-1592 NTANTTGD
+1592 NAATTTGD

-1622 PAGKTALDQAAA
+1622 PAGKKELDQAAA
-1634 DRKTQIEQTPNASQ
+1634 DKKTQIEQTPNASQ
-1648 QEINDAKQEVDAALN
+1648 QEINDAKQEVDTELN

-1911 AKAQGLEAFDNIQI
+1911 AKAQGLEAFDYIQI

-1948 NVDAD
+1948 NVNAD

-2026 NADADASAKE
+2026 NADASAKE

-2265 GKVAQPKSENK
+2265 DKVAQPKSENK

-2341 DKSPSKADTE
+2341 DKSPSKAVTE

-2383 TNDTQT
+2383 TNDTQ
-2389 SVGPVANN
+2389 
-2397 KAKDMQTNDTQKS
+2397 KS
-2410 VGSVANNKAT
+2410 VGSAANNKAT

-2446 TKPEENKVKTKSA
+2446 TKPEENKAKAKSA

>member
-26 VTFISINPTTASAAE
+26 VTFISTNPTTASAAE

-55 ANAQPNANAGAQ
+55 ANTQPNANAGAQ
-67 ANPAAQPAAPANQG
+67 ANPTAQPAAPANQG
-81 QPAAQP
+81 QPAVQP

-94 NPAGGTAQPAG
+94 NPAGG
-105 GAAQPAAGTAQ
+105 AAQPNTQ

-129 AQAQPGNQAAPA
+129 AQAQLGNQATPA

-149 QATPANQ
+149 QATPNNNATPANQ

-245 NNPQNYQARGNVAAL
+245 NNPQNYQAKGNVAAL

-415 KSDQFKY
+415 KADQFKY

-430 TYVNDSLTTTFP
+430 TYVNNSLTTTFP

-575 ADTILNEDANHVE
+575 ADTILNEDANHVK
-588 TANRASQT
+588 TANRASQA

-614 AIAELDAKAQEK
+614 AIAELDTKAQEK

-663 TSQGVTTEKDNGIAV
+663 TAQGVTTEKDNGIAV

-729 TKAIKDIGAAT
+729 TKAIKDIDAAT

-813 ETTMTAQDLERVKN
+813 EATTTAQDLERVKN

-874 ADAAVEAAQ
+874 ADAAVDAAQ

-964 TNLDTANS
+964 TNLDAANT
-972 NSEVAT
+972 NSDVTT
-978 AKDNGIAAINQ
+978 AKDNSIAAINQ

-1008 SERKTAIEAMN
+1008 S
-1019 DSTTEEQQ
+1019 
-1027 AAKDKVDQ
+1027 
-1035 AVVTAN
+1035 
-1041 ADIDNAAANADIDN
+1041 
-1055 AAANADVDN
+1055 
-1064 AKTTNEATIAAIT
+1064 
-1077 PDANVKPA
+1077 
-1085 AKQAIADKVQAQET
+1085 
-1099 AINANNG
+1099 
-1106 STTEEKEAAKQQV
+1106 
-1119 QTEKTTADTAIDGAH
+1119 
-1134 SNAEVEAAKNAEIA
+1134 
-1148 KIEAIQPAT
+1148 
-1157 TTKDDAK
+1157 
-1164 QAIATKANERKTAI
+1164 ERKTAI

-1217 QAKTTGETSI
+1217 QAKTTGENSI
-1227 DQVTPTVNKKVTA
+1227 DQVTPTVNKKATA

-1283 ISAAITNAQVDE
+1283 ISAATTNAQVDE

-1386 ATAVKLNAKNDVDQ
+1386 ATAVKSNAKNDVDQ

-1433 AYLDILNAQT
+1433 AYQDILNAQT
-1443 TNDVTQIKDQAVTDI
+1443 TNDVTQIKDQAVADI

-1520 IDDVNTAKENA
+1520 IDDVNTAKDNA

-1561 EILSDNTT
+1561 EILNNNET
-1569 TNEEKGKDIEPV
+1569 TNEEKGNDIGPV
-1581 RATYEEGLNNI
+1581 RAAYEEGLNNI
-1592 NTANTTGD
+1592 NAATTTGD

-1622 PAGKTALDQAAA
+1622 PAGKKELDQAAA
-1634 DRKTQIEQTPNASQ
+1634 DKKTQIEQTPNASQ
-1648 QEINDAKQEVDAALN
+1648 QEINDAKQEVDTELN

-1702 LAKIADAY
+1702 LAKIEDAY

-1948 NVDAD
+1948 NVNAD

-2112 NVSETTDNGKAD
+2112 NVSETTANGKAD

-2265 GKVAQPKSENK
+2265 DKVAQPKSENK
-2276 AKAEKDGRDS
+2276 AKAEKDGSDS

-2362 EAKDKMTSTNVSQ
+2362 EAKEKMTSTNVSQ

-2383 TNDTQT
+2383 TNDTQ
-2389 SVGPVANN
+2389 
-2397 KAKDMQTNDTQKS
+2397 KS
-2410 VGSVANNKAT
+2410 VGSAANNKAT

-2446 TKPEENKVKTKSA
+2446 TNTDDHQAKTKSA
-2459 QQGKVNKPKQQAKTL
+2459 QQGKVNKAKQQAKTL

>member
-1 MNLFRQ
+1 
-7 QKFSIRK
+7 
-14 FNVGIFSALIAT
+14 
-26 VTFISINPTTASAAE
+26 
-41 QNQPAQN
+41 
-48 QPAQPAD
+48 
-55 ANAQPNANAGAQ
+55 
-67 ANPAAQPAAPANQG
+67 
-81 QPAAQP
+81 
-87 ANQGGQA
+87 
-94 NPAGGTAQPAG
+94 
-105 GAAQPAAGTAQ
+105 
-116 PAGQGNQADPNNA
+116 
-129 AQAQPGNQAAPA
+129 
-141 NQAGQGNN
+141 
-149 QATPANQ
+149 
-156 TQPANAPAAAQPAA
+156 
-170 PVAANAQT
+170 
-178 QDPNAS
+178 
-184 NTGEGSINTTLTFD
+184 
-198 DPAIST
+198 
-204 DENRQD
+204 
-210 PTVTVTDKV
+210 
-219 NGYSLINNGKI
+219 
-230 GFVNSELRRSDMFDK
+230 
-245 NNPQNYQARGNVAAL
+245 
-260 GRVNA
+260 
-265 NDSTDH
+265 
-271 GNFNGISKTVNV
+271 
-283 KPDSELIINFTT
+283 
-295 MQTNSKQGATNL
+295 
-307 VIKDAKKNTELATV
+307 
-321 NVAKTGT
+321 
-328 AHLFKVPTDA
+328 
-338 DRLDLQFIPDNTA
+338 
-351 VADASR
+351 
-357 ITTNKDGYKY
+357 
-367 YSFIDNVGL
+367 
-376 FSGSH
+376 
-381 LYVKNRDLA
+381 
-390 PKATN
+390 
-395 NKEYTINTEIGNNG
+395 
-409 NFGASL
+409 
-415 KSDQFKY
+415 
-422 EVTLPQGV
+422 
-430 TYVNDSLTTTFP
+430 
-442 NGNEDS
+442 
-448 TVLKNM
+448 
-454 TVNYDQNA
+454 
-462 NKVTFTSQGVTTA
+462 
-475 RGTHTKEVLFPDKS
+475 
-489 LKLSYKVNVA
+489 
-499 NIDTPKNIDFNEKL
+499 
-513 TYRTASDV
+513 
-521 VINNAQPEVT
+521 
-531 LTADP
+531 
-536 FSVAVE
+536 
-542 MNKDALQQQVNSQ
+542 
-555 VDNSHYTTASIA
+555 
-567 EYNKLKQQ
+567 
-575 ADTILNEDANHVE
+575 
-588 TANRASQT
+588 
-596 DIDGLVTKLQAAL
+596 
-609 IDNQA
+609 
-614 AIAELDAKAQEK
+614 
-626 VTAAQQSKK
+626 
-635 VTQDE
+635 
-640 VAALVTKINNDKNN
+640 
-654 AIAEINKQT
+654 
-663 TSQGVTTEKDNGIAV
+663 
-678 LEQDVITP
+678 
-686 TVKPQ
+686 
-691 AKQDIIQAVTT
+691 
-702 RKQQIKK
+702 
-709 SNASL
+709 
-714 QDEKDVANDKIGKIE
+714 
-729 TKAIKDIGAAT
+729 
-740 TNAQVEAIKTK
+740 
-751 AINDI
+751 
-756 NQTTPATTAKA
+756 
-767 AALEEFDEV
+767 
-776 VQAQI
+776 
-781 DQAPLNPDTTNEE
+781 
-794 VAEAIE
+794 
-800 RINAAKVSGVKAI
+800 
-813 ETTMTAQDLERVKN
+813 
-827 EEISKIENI
+827 
-836 TDSTQT
+836 
-842 KMDAYNE
+842 MDAYNE

-860 NATVSNATNEEVAE
+860 NATVSNATDEEVAE
-874 ADAAVEAAQ
+874 ADAAVDAAQ
-883 KQGLHDI
+883 TEGLHDI

-903 SKVLDKIN
+903 AKVLDKIN
-911 AIQTQAKVKPAADTE
+911 AIQTQARVKPAADRE
-926 VENAYNTRKQEIQN
+926 VDNAYNTRKQEIQN
-940 SNASTTEEKQ
+940 SNTSTTEEKE
-950 AAYTELDTKKQEAR
+950 AAYTQLDAKKQEAR
-964 TNLDTANS
+964 TNLDAANT
-972 NSEVAT
+972 NSAVTT

-1035 AVVTAN
+1035 AVVNAN
-1041 ADIDNAAANADIDN
+1041 ADIDNAAANN
-1055 AAANADVDN
+1055 DVDN

-1077 PDANVKPA
+1077 PDANVKPQ

-1099 AINANNG
+1099 AIDANNG
-1106 STTEEKEAAKQQV
+1106 ATTEEKTAAKQQV

-1164 QAIATKANERKTAI
+1164 QAIATKANERKAAI
-1178 AQTQDI
+1178 AQTQEI

-1194 DVDNAVTQ
+1194 NVDNAVTE
-1202 ANSNIEAANSQNDVD
+1202 ANNHIETANSQNEVD
-1217 QAKTTGETSI
+1217 QAKTTGEASI
-1227 DQVTPTVNKKVTA
+1227 DQVTPTVNKKATA
-1240 RNEITAILNNKL
+1240 RNEITTILNNKL
-1252 QEIQATPDAT
+1252 QAIQATPDAT
-1262 DEEKQAADAEANTEN
+1262 DEEKQAAETEANTEN
-1277 GKANQA
+1277 AKANQA
-1283 ISAAITNAQVDE
+1283 ITAATTNAEVDE
-1295 AKANAEAAINAVTPK
+1295 AKTNAEAAINAVTPK
-1310 VVKKQAAK
+1310 VMKKQAAK
-1318 DEIDQLQATQTNVI
+1318 DEIDQLQAAQTAVI

-1337 ATTEEKEAAIQQLAT
+1337 ATNEEKEAAIQQLAT

-1363 ATDDNGVDQAK
+1363 ATDNNGVDTAK

-1386 ATAVKLNAKNDVDQ
+1386 ATAVKSNAKNEVDQ

-1418 EKNAAKDLVLKAKEK
+1418 EKNAAKDLVSKAKEK
-1433 AYLDILNAQT
+1433 AYQDILNAQT
-1443 TNDVTQIKDQAVTDI
+1443 TNDVTQIKDQAVADI

-1472 DELATKAN
+1472 DELATKAK

-1512 QNIENAQS
+1512 QNIENAKS
-1520 IDDVNTAKENA
+1520 IDDVNTAKDNA

-1552 LTEMQNKIT
+1552 LNEMQNKIT
-1561 EILSDNTT
+1561 EILNDNTT

-1581 RATYEEGLNNI
+1581 RAAYEEGLNNI
-1592 NTANTTGD
+1592 NAATTTGD

-1622 PAGKTALDQAAA
+1622 PAGKTELDQAAA
-1634 DRKTQIEQTPNASQ
+1634 DKKTQIEQTPNASQ

-1663 QAKTNVD
+1663 QAKTNID

-1794 SADTNATQDEK
+1794 LADTNATQDEK

-1825 GVDNGDVDDALT
+1825 GVDNSDVDDALT
-1837 QGKAAIDAIQVDATV
+1837 QGKATIDAVQVDATV
-1852 KPKANQAIEVKA
+1852 KPKANQAIDAKA
-1864 EDTKESIDQSDQL
+1864 QETKESIDQSDQL
-1877 TAEEKTEALAMIKQ
+1877 TAEEKTAALATIKQ

-1998 AQRINPE
+1998 AQRINPV

-2020 QIEIIK
+2020 QIEIIE
-2026 NADADASAKE
+2026 NADASAKE

-2055 TQTNAEVAELQ
+2055 TQTNTEVDELQ
-2066 NVTIPAIEAIVPQN
+2066 NVTIPAIEAIVPQK
-2080 DPDANDTN
+2080 DPNANDTN
-2088 NGIDNNDATANSNAN
+2088 SGSDNNDATANSNAN

-2112 NVSETTDNGKAD
+2112 NVTESTDNANAD
-2124 ASPTTPNNSDA
+2124 TSSTTTNNHNDA
-2135 ATGETTATSAT
+2135 ATGGTTATSTDNSAT
-2146 DDANDKPQANNN
+2146 GNGTSDK
-2158 SSVDAS
+2158 S
-2164 TNSPTMDNDVTS
+2164 
-2176 KPEVESTNNGTTDKP
+2176 EVESTNNGTTDKSA
-2191 VTETDN
+2191 TETDN

-2202 STTNNNSTT
+2202 SARNNNST

-2225 APTTASTE
+2225 VPTTNASTG

-2276 AKAEKDGRDS
+2276 AKDEKDGRDS

-2299 PSADITEPNV
+2299 PSADITEPKV
-2309 PSNTSKDKEE
+2309 PSNTEKDKKE

-2341 DKSPSKADTE
+2341 DKSEGNVDTD
-2351 VSNKPSTSASS
+2351 VSNKPSTSKPS
-2362 EAKDKMTSTNVSQ
+2362 EAKDKATSTEDSQ
-2375 KDDTATAD
+2375 KADMATSDKKDNQAAIGATAD
-2383 TNDTQT
+2383 
-2389 SVGPVANN
+2389 V
-2397 KAKDMQTNDTQKS
+2397 
-2410 VGSVANNKAT
+2410 NNKAT

-2440 QDMLNV
+2440 QDMLKV
-2446 TKPEENKVKTKSA
+2446 TNTDKHQAKATSA
-2459 QQGKVNKPKQQAKTL
+2459 QQGKENKAKQQAKTL

-2487 AELALGAGMAF
+2487 VELALGAGMAF

>member
-1 MNLFRQ
+1 
-7 QKFSIRK
+7 
-14 FNVGIFSALIAT
+14 
-26 VTFISINPTTASAAE
+26 
-41 QNQPAQN
+41 
-48 QPAQPAD
+48 
-55 ANAQPNANAGAQ
+55 
-67 ANPAAQPAAPANQG
+67 
-81 QPAAQP
+81 
-87 ANQGGQA
+87 
-94 NPAGGTAQPAG
+94 
-105 GAAQPAAGTAQ
+105 
-116 PAGQGNQADPNNA
+116 
-129 AQAQPGNQAAPA
+129 
-141 NQAGQGNN
+141 
-149 QATPANQ
+149 
-156 TQPANAPAAAQPAA
+156 
-170 PVAANAQT
+170 
-178 QDPNAS
+178 
-184 NTGEGSINTTLTFD
+184 
-198 DPAIST
+198 
-204 DENRQD
+204 
-210 PTVTVTDKV
+210 
-219 NGYSLINNGKI
+219 
-230 GFVNSELRRSDMFDK
+230 
-245 NNPQNYQARGNVAAL
+245 
-260 GRVNA
+260 
-265 NDSTDH
+265 
-271 GNFNGISKTVNV
+271 
-283 KPDSELIINFTT
+283 
-295 MQTNSKQGATNL
+295 
-307 VIKDAKKNTELATV
+307 
-321 NVAKTGT
+321 
-328 AHLFKVPTDA
+328 
-338 DRLDLQFIPDNTA
+338 
-351 VADASR
+351 
-357 ITTNKDGYKY
+357 
-367 YSFIDNVGL
+367 
-376 FSGSH
+376 
-381 LYVKNRDLA
+381 
-390 PKATN
+390 
-395 NKEYTINTEIGNNG
+395 
-409 NFGASL
+409 
-415 KSDQFKY
+415 
-422 EVTLPQGV
+422 
-430 TYVNDSLTTTFP
+430 
-442 NGNEDS
+442 
-448 TVLKNM
+448 M

-555 VDNSHYTTASIA
+555 VDDSHYTTASIA

-588 TANRASQT
+588 TANRASQA

-614 AIAELDAKAQEK
+614 AISELDAKAQEK

-663 TSQGVTTEKDNGIAV
+663 TAQGVTTEKDNGIAV

-729 TKAIKDIGAAT
+729 TKAIKDIDAAT

-756 NQTTPATTAKA
+756 NQTAPATTAKA

-813 ETTMTAQDLERVKN
+813 EATTTAQDLDRVKN
-827 EEISKIENI
+827 EEIFKIENI

-860 NATVSNATNEEVAE
+860 NATVSNATDEEVAE
-874 ADAAVEAAQ
+874 ADAAVDAAQ
-883 KQGLHDI
+883 TEGLHDI

-903 SKVLDKIN
+903 AKVLDKIN
-911 AIQTQAKVKPAADTE
+911 AIQTQARVKPAADRE
-926 VENAYNTRKQEIQN
+926 VDNAYNTRKQEIQN
-940 SNASTTEEKQ
+940 SNTSTTEEKE
-950 AAYTELDTKKQEAR
+950 AAYTQLDAKKQEAR
-964 TNLDTANS
+964 TNLDAANT
-972 NSEVAT
+972 NSAVTT

-1035 AVVTAN
+1035 AVVNAN
-1041 ADIDNAAANADIDN
+1041 ADIDNAAANN
-1055 AAANADVDN
+1055 DVDN

-1077 PDANVKPA
+1077 PDANVKPQ

-1099 AINANNG
+1099 AIDANNG
-1106 STTEEKEAAKQQV
+1106 ATTEEKTAAKQQV

-1164 QAIATKANERKTAI
+1164 QAIATKANERKAAI
-1178 AQTQDI
+1178 AQTQEI

-1194 DVDNAVTQ
+1194 NVDNAVTE
-1202 ANSNIEAANSQNDVD
+1202 ANNHIETANSQNEVD
-1217 QAKTTGETSI
+1217 QAKTTGEASI
-1227 DQVTPTVNKKVTA
+1227 DQVTPTVNKKATA
-1240 RNEITAILNNKL
+1240 RNEITTILNNKL
-1252 QEIQATPDAT
+1252 QAIQATPDAT
-1262 DEEKQAADAEANTEN
+1262 DEEKQAAETEANTEN
-1277 GKANQA
+1277 AKANQA
-1283 ISAAITNAQVDE
+1283 ITAATTNAEVDE
-1295 AKANAEAAINAVTPK
+1295 AKTNAEAAINAVTPK
-1310 VVKKQAAK
+1310 VMKKQAAK
-1318 DEIDQLQATQTNVI
+1318 DEIDQLQAAQTAVI

-1337 ATTEEKEAAIQQLAT
+1337 ATNEEKEAAIQQLAT

-1363 ATDDNGVDQAK
+1363 ATDNNGVDTAK

-1386 ATAVKLNAKNDVDQ
+1386 ATAVKSNAKNEVDQ

-1418 EKNAAKDLVLKAKEK
+1418 EKNAAKDLVSKAKEK
-1433 AYLDILNAQT
+1433 AYQDILNAQT
-1443 TNDVTQIKDQAVTDI
+1443 TNDVTQIKDQAVADI

-1472 DELATKAN
+1472 DELATKAK

-1512 QNIENAQS
+1512 QNIENAKS
-1520 IDDVNTAKENA
+1520 IDDVNTAKDNA

-1552 LTEMQNKIT
+1552 LNEMQNKIT
-1561 EILSDNTT
+1561 EILNDNTT

-1581 RATYEEGLNNI
+1581 RAAYEEGLNNI
-1592 NTANTTGD
+1592 NAATTTGD

-1622 PAGKTALDQAAA
+1622 PAGKTELDQAAA
-1634 DRKTQIEQTPNASQ
+1634 DKKTQIEQTPNASQ

-1663 QAKTNVD
+1663 QAKTNID

-1794 SADTNATQDEK
+1794 LADTNATQDEK

-1825 GVDNGDVDDALT
+1825 GVDNSDVDDALT
-1837 QGKAAIDAIQVDATV
+1837 QGKATIDAVQVDATV
-1852 KPKANQAIEVKA
+1852 KPKANQAIDAKA
-1864 EDTKESIDQSDQL
+1864 QETKESIDQSDQL
-1877 TAEEKTEALAMIKQ
+1877 TAEEKTAALATIKQ

-1998 AQRINPE
+1998 AQRINPV

-2020 QIEIIK
+2020 QIEIIE
-2026 NADADASAKE
+2026 NADASAKE

-2055 TQTNAEVAELQ
+2055 TQTNTEVDELQ
-2066 NVTIPAIEAIVPQN
+2066 NVTIPAIEAIVPQK
-2080 DPDANDTN
+2080 DPNANDTN
-2088 NGIDNNDATANSNAN
+2088 SGSDNNDATANSNAN

-2112 NVSETTDNGKAD
+2112 NVTESTDNANAD
-2124 ASPTTPNNSDA
+2124 TSSTTTNNHNDA
-2135 ATGETTATSAT
+2135 ATGGTTATSTDNSAT
-2146 DDANDKPQANNN
+2146 GNGTSDK
-2158 SSVDAS
+2158 S
-2164 TNSPTMDNDVTS
+2164 
-2176 KPEVESTNNGTTDKP
+2176 EVESTNNGTTDKSA
-2191 VTETDN
+2191 TETDN

-2202 STTNNNSTT
+2202 SARNNNST

-2225 APTTASTE
+2225 VPTTNASTG

-2276 AKAEKDGRDS
+2276 AKDEKDGRDS

-2299 PSADITEPNV
+2299 PSADITEPKV
-2309 PSNTSKDKEE
+2309 PSNTEKDKKE

-2341 DKSPSKADTE
+2341 DKSEGNVDTD
-2351 VSNKPSTSASS
+2351 VSNKPSTSKPS
-2362 EAKDKMTSTNVSQ
+2362 EAKDKATSTEDSQ
-2375 KDDTATAD
+2375 KADMATSDKKDNQAAIGATAD
-2383 TNDTQT
+2383 
-2389 SVGPVANN
+2389 V
-2397 KAKDMQTNDTQKS
+2397 
-2410 VGSVANNKAT
+2410 NNKAT

-2440 QDMLNV
+2440 QDMLKV
-2446 TKPEENKVKTKSA
+2446 TNTDKHQAKATSA
-2459 QQGKVNKPKQQAKTL
+2459 QQGKENKAKQQAKTL

-2487 AELALGAGMAF
+2487 VELALGAGMAF

>member
-26 VTFISINPTTASAAE
+26 VTFISTNPTTASAAE

-55 ANAQPNANAGAQ
+55 ANTQPNANAGAQ
-67 ANPAAQPAAPANQG
+67 ANPAAQPA
-81 QPAAQP
+81 
-87 ANQGGQA
+87 NQGGQA
-94 NPAGGTAQPAG
+94 NPAGGA
-105 GAAQPAAGTAQ
+105 AQ

-149 QATPANQ
+149 QATPNNNATPANQ

-204 DENRQD
+204 DDNRQD

-245 NNPQNYQARGNVAAL
+245 NNPQNYQAKGNVAAL

-271 GNFNGISKTVNV
+271 GNFNGITKTVNV

-415 KSDQFKY
+415 KADQFKY

-454 TVNYDQNA
+454 TVNYDQTA

-588 TANRASQT
+588 TANRASQA

-614 AIAELDAKAQEK
+614 AIAELDTKAQEK

-729 TKAIKDIGAAT
+729 TKAIKDIDAAT

-794 VAEAIE
+794 VAEA
-800 RINAAKVSGVKAI
+800 NAAV
-813 ETTMTAQDLERVKN
+813 
-827 EEISKIENI
+827 
-836 TDSTQT
+836 
-842 KMDAYNE
+842 
-849 VKQAATARKAQ
+849 
-860 NATVSNATNEEVAE
+860 
-874 ADAAVEAAQ
+874 DAAQTE
-883 KQGLHDI
+883 GLHDI
-890 QVVKSKQEVADTK
+890 QVVKSQQEVADTK
-903 SKVLDKIN
+903 AKVLDKIN

-940 SNASTTEEKQ
+940 SNASTTEEKE
-950 AAYTELDTKKQEAR
+950 AAYTELDAKKQEAR
-964 TNLDTANS
+964 TNLDAANT
-972 NSEVAT
+972 NSDVTT

-1041 ADIDNAAANADIDN
+1041 ADIDNATANT
-1055 AAANADVDN
+1055 DVDN

-1099 AINANNG
+1099 AIDANNG

-1119 QTEKTTADTAIDGAH
+1119 QTEKTAADAAIDAAH
-1134 SNAEVEAAKNAEIA
+1134 SNVEVEAAKNAEIA

-1157 TTKDDAK
+1157 TTKDNAK

-1227 DQVTPTVNKKVTA
+1227 DQVTPTVNKKATA

-1283 ISAAITNAQVDE
+1283 ISAATTNAQVDE

-1337 ATTEEKEAAIQQLAT
+1337 ATNEEKEAAIQQLAT

-1363 ATDDNGVDQAK
+1363 ATDDNGVDTAK

-1386 ATAVKLNAKNDVDQ
+1386 ATAVKSNAKNEVDQ

-1433 AYLDILNAQT
+1433 AYQDILNAQT
-1443 TNDVTQIKDQAVTDI
+1443 TNDVTQIKDQAVADI

-1520 IDDVNTAKENA
+1520 IDDVNTAKDNA

-1561 EILSDNTT
+1561 EILNNNET
-1569 TNEEKGKDIEPV
+1569 TNEEKGNDIGPV
-1581 RATYEEGLNNI
+1581 RAAYEEGLNNI
-1592 NTANTTGD
+1592 NAATTTGD

-1622 PAGKTALDQAAA
+1622 PAGKKELDQAAA
-1634 DRKTQIEQTPNASQ
+1634 DKKTQIEQTPNASQ
-1648 QEINDAKQEVDAALN
+1648 QEINDAKQEVDTELN

-1702 LAKIADAY
+1702 LAKIEDAY

-1811 VDQNVQTALESINN
+1811 VDQNVQTALENINN

-1837 QGKAAIDAIQVDATV
+1837 QGKAAIDTIQVDATV
-1852 KPKANQAIEVKA
+1852 KPKANQAIEAKA
-1864 EDTKESIDQSDQL
+1864 EDTKESIDHSDQL

-1998 AQRINPE
+1998 AQRINPV

-2055 TQTNAEVAELQ
+2055 TQTNTEVAELQ

-2088 NGIDNNDATANSNAN
+2088 NGTDNNDATANSNAN

-2135 ATGETTATSAT
+2135 ATGETTVTSAT
-2146 DDANDKPQANNN
+2146 DDAKDKPQANNN
-2158 SSVDAS
+2158 SSADAS

-2383 TNDTQT
+2383 TNDTQK

-2410 VGSVANNKAT
+2410 VGSAANNKAT

-2428 PATVSNGSNSAN
+2428 PATVSNGSHSMH

-2446 TKPEENKVKTKSA
+2446 TKPEENKANAKSD